1 MQKLTC
7 FISALLMLFCVTDL
21 FAQNITVTGRV
32 VDESGEPL
40 IAVTVYEDGKT
51 SNGTM
56 TDIDGNYTLNV
67 TSAKSTIVF
76 SCLGFTE
83 VKETVG
89 LRKSINV
96 KLVEEKLSI
105 DAAEVVSVGYGSVSR
120 RDLTGSVSKVDMG
133 ELLKAPVTNFDQ
145 ALTGKV
151 AGVVVTTSDGAV
163 GSEANITIR
172 GNNSLTQSSAPL
184 YIIDGFPTE
193 SSMATA
199 LNSADIESIDILK
212 DASATAIYGARGAN
226 GVIVITTKQGVEG
239 KPKVNFSS
247 SWTVS
252 HIANKAELMDGYEF
266 VELQNEIFGLS
277 GNTNSYIKP
286 SEEDA
291 ALGVEAYSLEDYRDQ
306 SMWNDWQDAIYRTSL
321 SQNYNISL
329 SGGSKEAGSRY
340 NASLSVVDQNGIIV
354 KSNFQRYQGKINFQ
368 QKIGK
373 KVTIDL
379 LANYSRAIT
388 NGVTPTNAQQS
399 SSATGWLVYSV
410 WGYRP
415 VKPRS
420 QWEMD
425 ANGNFIN
432 NDSGELID
440 EDVASSNDYRF
451 NPAKTVRNEYR
462 KTIVDYLNANAGITW
477 EIIDDLKLKIT
488 GGYTIN
494 KRRREEF
501 NGTQTYTGYEGSP
514 SGKGING
521 GIYWNDKTTWLNEN
535 TLTYTKRFNRKH
547 NFNFLA
553 GFTLQGETFDYKGTY
568 ATQMTTESLGL
579 NGLHTG
585 SYQVVTPWQYD
596 WTMMSGLFRVNYN
609 FKYKYYVTAS
619 FRADGSSKFPANN
632 RWGYFPS
639 AGLSWNINREEWLK
653 DKNWLSNA
661 KLRASWG
668 LTGNNR
674 TTTPYDYYSQIST
687 LPGNPDSYDY
697 VFNGQIVSG
706 YFPSNMSNEK
716 LKWETTEQW
725 NVGLD
730 FSVLDSRIKLTADW
744 YLKNT
749 RDLLLQATI
758 PASSGYTSAMLNI
771 GSMQNQGFEVT
782 LDLVP
787 VQKQNFTWNMNF
799 NIALNRN
806 KVTALTNDQ
815 YSLLRSVS
823 WDQRFNAQYP
833 YITQVG
839 KPSGMMYGFIYEGTY
854 KPDEFNGGTSLK
866 DGIPYMTSV
875 GQEKVKPGDPKYRD
889 INADG
894 LIDDND
900 RTIIGCGQPLHTGG
914 FGNTFNF
921 YGFDLNIFFS
931 WSYGNDVI
939 NANRLYF
946 ENGSIT
952 NTNQLKTY
960 TNRWSEKNP
969 TSDIP
974 RVGADIAS
982 MFVYSSRVVE
992 DASFLRLRNVT
1003 LGYTFP
1009 RKLLRKM
1016 HFDTM
1021 RLYVSG
1027 ENLWTLTNYSGPDP
1041 EVSTRNSVLTP
1052 GFDWSA
1058 YPRAMGVTAGLSF
1071 TF

>member
-1 MQKLTC
+1 MHKLTSL
-7 FISALLMLFCVTDL
+7 ISALVMLFCVTDM
-21 FAQNITVTGRV
+21 FAQGITVTGRV
-32 VDESGEPL
+32 VDETGEPL
-40 IAVTVYEDGKT
+40 IAVTVFEDGKT

-56 TDIDGNYTLNV
+56 TDIDGNYSLNV
-67 TSAKSTIVF
+67 SSAKATIVY
-76 SCLGFTE
+76 SCLGFAE

-89 LRKSINV
+89 LRKAINV
-96 KLVEEKLSI
+96 TLAEEKLSI
-105 DAAEVVSVGYGSVSR
+105 DAAEVVSVGYGSVTR

-133 ELLKAPVTNFDQ
+133 EILKAPVTNFDQ

-151 AGVVVTTSDGAV
+151 AGVVVTTSDGAL
-163 GSEANITIR
+163 GAEANITIR

-252 HIANKAELMDGYEF
+252 HIANKADLMNGYEF
-266 VELQNEIFGLS
+266 VQLQNEIYSLS
-277 GNTNSYIKP
+277 GNTNAYIKP
-286 SEEDA
+286 SNADEEA
-291 ALGVEAYSLEDYRDQ
+291 GIKSYALEDYLDESR
-306 SMWNDWQDAIYRTSL
+306 WTDWQDNIYRTSL
-321 SQNYNISL
+321 SQNYNLSI
-329 SGGSKEAGSRY
+329 SGGSKEAGNRY
-340 NASLSVVDQNGIIV
+340 NVSMSVVDQNGIIV
-354 KSNFQRYQGKINFQ
+354 KSNFQRYQGKVNFQ
-368 QKIGK
+368 QKLGK
-373 KVTIDL
+373 KVTFDFM
-379 LANYSRAIT
+379 ANYSRQIT

-399 SSATGWLVYSV
+399 SSATGWLIYSV

-415 VKPRS
+415 VKPKS
-420 QWEMD
+420 QWDIAGDMVDEM
-425 ANGNFIN
+425 I
-432 NDSGELID
+432 DS
-440 EDVASSNDYRF
+440 DVASSNDYRF
-451 NPAKTVRNEYR
+451 NPAMTVRNEYR
-462 KTIVDYLNANAGITW
+462 KTLVDYLNASGGLTW
-477 EIIDDLKLKIT
+477 DIIDDLKLKIT

-521 GIYWNDKTTWLNEN
+521 GIYWNDKMTWVNDN

-547 NFNFLA
+547 NFTFLA
-553 GFTLQGETFDYKGTY
+553 GFTLSGEKFDYKGTY

-585 SYQVVTPWQYD
+585 SYQTVTPWQYD
-596 WTMMSGLFRVNYN
+596 WTMMSGFFRVNYN

-619 FRADGSSKFPANN
+619 FRADGSSKFPKNN

-639 AGLSWNINREEWLK
+639 AGVSWNINREDWLK
-653 DKNWLSNA
+653 DKSWISNA

-674 TTTPYDYYSQIST
+674 TTTPYDFYSQIAT

-697 VFNGQIVSG
+697 VFDGNIVSG
-706 YFPSNMSNEK
+706 YYPSNMSNDN
-716 LKWETTEQW
+716 LKWETTEQL

-730 FSVLDSRIKLTADW
+730 FSAFESRIKLTADW

-758 PASSGYTSAMLNI
+758 PASSGYTSAMLNV
-771 GSMQNQGFEVT
+771 GSMQNMGYEVT

-787 VQKQNFTWNMNF
+787 VQKKNFTWNMNF
-799 NIALNRN
+799 NIAINRN

-854 KPDEFNGGTSLK
+854 KPEEFNAGGTSLK
-866 DGIPYMTSV
+866 DGIAYMTSV
-875 GQEKVKPGDPKYRD
+875 GQDKVRPGDPKYRD
-889 INADG
+889 INKDG

-900 RTIIGCGQPLHTGG
+900 RTVIGCGQPLHTGG

-921 YGFDLNIFFS
+921 HGFDLNIFFS

-960 TNRWSEKNP
+960 TKRWTPENS

-1003 LGYTFP
+1003 LGYTLP
-1009 RKLLRKM
+1009 RKVLRKM

-1021 RLYVSG
+1021 RFYVSA

>member
-1 MQKLTC
+1 MIKLTK
-7 FISALLMLFCVTDL
+7 L
-21 FAQNITVTGRV
+21 FAAAILLLGSVSMQAQSASLTGKV
-32 VDESGEPL
+32 IDEMGLPL
-40 IAVTVYEDGKT
+40 IAVTVYEEGVP
-51 SNGTM
+51 SNGTV
-56 TDIDGNYTLNV
+56 TDMDGNYSLKL
-67 TSAKSTIVF
+67 TSSKTVVVF
-76 SCLGFTE
+76 SCLGYTE
-83 VKETVG
+83 LKENVAG
-89 LRKSINV
+89 RAVINV
-96 KLVEEKLSI
+96 TLPEEKLAL
-105 DAAEVVSVGYGSVSR
+105 DAAEVVSVGYGSVTR

-133 ELLKAPVTNFDQ
+133 DMLKAPVTNFDQ

-151 AGVVVTTSDGAV
+151 AGVVVTTSDGAL
-163 GSEANITIR
+163 GAEANITIR

-226 GVIVITTKQGVEG
+226 GVIVITTKQGTEG
-239 KPKVNFSS
+239 KPKINFSS

-252 HIANKAELMDGYEF
+252 HISNKTDLMDAYEF
-266 VELQNEIFGLS
+266 VQLQKEIYDLT
-277 GNTNSYIKP
+277 GNTN
-286 SEEDA
+286 
-291 ALGVEAYSLEDYRDQ
+291 AYLQGYNDKGEKVNNFYTVDNYEGLKGT
-306 SMWNDWQDAIYRTSL
+306 DWQDEIYRTSL
-321 SQNYNISL
+321 SQNYNLSL
-329 SGGSKEAGSRY
+329 SGGSKEAGNRY
-340 NASLSVVDQNGIIV
+340 NVSFSAVDQDGIIV
-354 KSNFQRYQGKINFQ
+354 KSNFQRYQGKLNFQ
-368 QKIGK
+368 QKIGDNI
-373 KVTIDL
+373 TIDL
-379 LANYSRAIT
+379 IANYSRAIT
-388 NGVTPTNAQQS
+388 NGVTPTSAQQS
-399 SSATGWLVYSV
+399 SSATGWLIYSV

-415 VKPRS
+415 IKPFI
-420 QWEMD
+420 QQGEDDNNELVD
-425 ANGNFIN
+425 A
-432 NDSGELID
+432 
-440 EDVASSNDYRF
+440 DVASSNDYRF

-462 KTIVDYLNANAGITW
+462 KTIVDYLNANAGLTWDIT
-477 EIIDDLKLKIT
+477 DDLKLKIT
-488 GGYTIN
+488 GGYTTYN
-494 KRRREEF
+494 RRREEF
-501 NGTQTYTGYEGSP
+501 NGTQTYTGYDGSP

-521 GIYWNDKTTWLNEN
+521 AIYWNSRTTWLNEN

-547 NFNFLA
+547 NFTFVA
-553 GFTLQGETFDYKGTY
+553 GFTMQGETYDYKGTY

-585 SYQVVTPWQYD
+585 SYQTVTPWQYD
-596 WTMMSGLFRVNYN
+596 WTMMSGLFRINYN
-609 FKYKYYVTAS
+609 YKYKYYLTAS
-619 FRADGSSKFPANN
+619 FRADGSSKFPSHN

-639 AGLSWNINREEWLK
+639 VGLSWNINREDALK
-653 DKNWLSNA
+653 DLAWLSNA

-687 LPGNPDSYDY
+687 LPGDQDSYDY

-706 YFPSNMSNEK
+706 YFPSNMSNDK
-716 LKWETTEQW
+716 LRWETTEQW
-725 NVGLD
+725 NVGFD
-730 FSVLDSRIKLTADW
+730 FSVFDSRVKLTADW

-771 GSMQNQGFEVT
+771 GSMQNQGLELT
-782 LDLVP
+782 LNLVP
-787 VQKQNFTWNMNF
+787 VQTKDFTWSMDF
-799 NIALNRN
+799 NIAMNRN

-815 YSLLRSVS
+815 YSLMRSVS
-823 WDQRFNAQYP
+823 WDQRFNSQYP

-839 KPSGMMYGFIYEGTY
+839 KPSGMMYGYIYEGTY
-854 KPDEFNGGTSLK
+854 KPEEFNGGVSLK
-866 DGIPYMTSV
+866 DGIPYMTEV
-875 GQEKVKPGDPKYRD
+875 GQDKVKPGDPKYRD
-889 INADG
+889 INGDG

-900 RTIIGCGQPLHTGG
+900 RTVIGCGQPLHTGG

-921 YGFDLNIFFS
+921 YGFDLNVFFA
-931 WSYGNDVI
+931 WSYGNDVL

-952 NTNQLKTY
+952 NTNQLKSY
-960 TNRWSEKNP
+960 KDRYIPNVNE

-974 RVGADIAS
+974 RVQANG

-1003 LGYTFP
+1003 LGYTLP
-1009 RKLLRKM
+1009 RKVLRKM

-1021 RLYVSG
+1021 RVYLSG

-1058 YPRAMGVTAGLSF
+1058 YPRAMGVTAGVSF

>member
-1 MQKLTC
+1 MQKLLSL
-7 FISALLMLFCVTDL
+7 ISAFVMLFCATDA
-21 FAQNITVTGRV
+21 FAQGVTVTGRV
-32 VDESGEPL
+32 IDATGEPL
-40 IAVTVYEDGKT
+40 IAVTVYEDGNT
-51 SNGTM
+51 ANGTM

-67 TSAKSTIVF
+67 SSAKATIIY
-76 SCLGFTE
+76 SCLGFAE

-89 LRKSINV
+89 LRKTINV
-96 KLVEEKLSI
+96 TLAEEQLSI
-105 DAAEVVSVGYGSVSR
+105 DAAEVVSVGYGSVTR

-133 ELLKAPVTNFDQ
+133 ELMKTPVTNFDQ

-151 AGVVVTTSDGAV
+151 AGVVVTTSDGAL
-163 GSEANITIR
+163 GAEANITIR

-184 YIIDGFPTE
+184 YIIDGLPTE

-226 GVIVITTKQGVEG
+226 GVIVITTKQGSEG

-252 HIANKAELMDGYEF
+252 HIANKAELMNGYEF
-266 VELQNEIFGLS
+266 VELQNEIFALS
-277 GNTNSYIKP
+277 GNTNSYLKP
-286 SEEDA
+286 SEQDLA
-291 ALGVEAYSLEDYRDQ
+291 SGITTYDLEDYRDE
-306 SMWNDWQDAIYRTSL
+306 SRWNDWQDNIYRTSI
-321 SQNYNISL
+321 SQNYNL
-329 SGGSKEAGSRY
+329 SIAGGSKEAGNRY
-340 NASLSVVDQNGIIV
+340 NVSMSVVDQDGIIV
-354 KSNFQRYQGKINFQ
+354 KSNFQRYQGKVNFQ
-368 QKIGK
+368 QKLGK
-373 KVTIDL
+373 NVIFDFM
-379 LANYSRAIT
+379 ANYSRQIT

-399 SSATGWLVYSV
+399 SSATGWLIYSV

-415 VKPRS
+415 VKPKS
-420 QWEMD
+420 KWSEEGDMVDEMID
-425 ANGNFIN
+425 A
-432 NDSGELID
+432 
-440 EDVASSNDYRF
+440 DVASSNDYRF
-451 NPAKTVRNEYR
+451 NPAMTVRNEYR
-462 KTIVDYLNANAGITW
+462 KTIVDYLNASAGLTWDIT
-477 EIIDDLKLKIT
+477 EDLKLKVT
-488 GGYTIN
+488 GGYTMN

-521 GIYWNDKTTWLNEN
+521 GIYWNDKMSWVNDN

-553 GFTLQGETFDYKGTY
+553 GFTLSGEKFDYKGTY
-568 ATQMTTESLGL
+568 ATQMTTEALGL

-585 SYQVVTPWQYD
+585 SYQTVTPWQYD
-596 WTMMSGLFRVNYN
+596 WTMMSGFFRVNYN
-609 FKYKYYVTAS
+609 FKYKYYLTAS
-619 FRADGSSKFPANN
+619 FRADGSSKFPSNN

-639 AGLSWNINREEWLK
+639 AGFSWNINREDWLK
-653 DKNWLSNA
+653 DKTWLSNA
-661 KLRASWG
+661 KFRASWG

-674 TTTPYDYYSQIST
+674 TTTPYDYYSQIAT

-697 VFNGQIVSG
+697 VFGGNIVSG
-706 YFPSNMSNEK
+706 YYPSNMSNDN
-716 LKWETTEQW
+716 LKWETTEQF

-730 FSVLDSRIKLTADW
+730 FSAFESRIKLTFDW

-758 PASSGYTSAMLNI
+758 PASSGYTSAMLNV
-771 GSMQNQGFEVT
+771 GSMQNKGYEVT

-787 VQKQNFTWNMNF
+787 VQKKNFSWNMNF
-799 NIALNRN
+799 NIAINRN

-815 YSLLRSVS
+815 LSLLRSVS

-854 KPDEFNGGTSLK
+854 KLDDFNSGTSLK
-866 DGIPYMTSV
+866 DGVPYMTSV
-875 GQEKVKPGDPKYRD
+875 GQDKVRPGDPKYRD
-889 INADG
+889 INHDG

-952 NTNQLKTY
+952 NTNQLKSY
-960 TNRWSEKNP
+960 KDRWTVNNP
-969 TSDIP
+969 DSDIP

-1003 LGYTFP
+1003 LGYTLP
-1009 RKLLRKM
+1009 RKVLRKM

-1021 RLYVSG
+1021 RFYISG

-1058 YPRAMGVTAGLSF
+1058 YPRAIGVTAGLSF

>member
-1 MQKLTC
+1 MQKLLSL
-7 FISALLMLFCVTDL
+7 ISAFVMLFCATDM
-21 FAQNITVTGRV
+21 FAQSVTVTGRV
-32 VDESGEPL
+32 IDTSGEPL
-40 IAVTVYEDGKT
+40 IAVTVYEDGNT
-51 SNGTM
+51 ANGTM

-67 TSAKSTIVF
+67 SSAKATIVF
-76 SCLGFTE
+76 SCLGFAE

-89 LRKSINV
+89 LRKNINV
-96 KLVEEKLSI
+96 TLAEEQLSI
-105 DAAEVVSVGYGSVSR
+105 DAAEVVSVGYGSVTR
-120 RDLTGSVSKVDMG
+120 RDLTGSISKVDMS
-133 ELLKAPVTNFDQ
+133 EIMKAPVTNFDQ

-151 AGVVVTTSDGAV
+151 AGVVVTTSDGAL
-163 GSEANITIR
+163 GAEANITIR

-184 YIIDGFPTE
+184 YIIDGLPTE

-226 GVIVITTKQGVEG
+226 GVIVITTKQGSEG
-239 KPKVNFSS
+239 KPKINFSS

-252 HIANKAELMDGYEF
+252 HIANKADLMNGYEF
-266 VELQNEIFGLS
+266 VELQNEIFALS
-277 GNTNSYIKP
+277 GNTNSYLKP
-286 SEEDA
+286 SEHDLA
-291 ALGVEAYSLEDYRDQ
+291 AGITTYDLEDYRDA
-306 SMWNDWQDAIYRTSL
+306 SRWNDWQDNIYRTSI
-321 SQNYNISL
+321 SQNYNL
-329 SGGSKEAGSRY
+329 SIAGGSKEAGNRY
-340 NASLSVVDQNGIIV
+340 NVSMSVVDQDGIIV
-354 KSNFQRYQGKINFQ
+354 KSNFQRYQGKVNFQ
-368 QKIGK
+368 QKLGK
-373 KVTIDL
+373 TVTFDFM
-379 LANYSRAIT
+379 ANYSRQIT

-399 SSATGWLVYSV
+399 SSATGWLIYSV

-415 VKPRS
+415 VKPKS
-420 QWEMD
+420 KWNEEGDMVDEMLD
-425 ANGNFIN
+425 A
-432 NDSGELID
+432 
-440 EDVASSNDYRF
+440 DVASSNDYRF
-451 NPAKTVRNEYR
+451 NPAMTVRNEYR
-462 KTIVDYLNANAGITW
+462 KTIVDYLNASAGLTWDIT
-477 EIIDDLKLKIT
+477 EDLKFKVT

-521 GIYWNDKTTWLNEN
+521 GIYWNDKMSWVNDN

-553 GFTLQGETFDYKGTY
+553 GFTLSGEKFDYKGTY
-568 ATQMTTESLGL
+568 ATQMTTEALGL

-585 SYQVVTPWQYD
+585 SYQTVTPWQYD
-596 WTMMSGLFRVNYN
+596 WTMMSGFFRVNYN
-609 FKYKYYVTAS
+609 YKYKYYLTGS
-619 FRADGSSKFPANN
+619 FRADGSSKFPSSN

-639 AGLSWNINREEWLK
+639 AGFSWNINREDWLK
-653 DKNWLSNA
+653 DKTWLSNA
-661 KLRASWG
+661 KFRASWG

-674 TTTPYDYYSQIST
+674 TTTPYDYYSQIAT

-697 VFNGQIVSG
+697 VFGGNIVSG
-706 YFPSNMSNEK
+706 YYPSNMSNEN
-716 LKWETTEQW
+716 LKWETTEQY

-730 FSVLDSRIKLTADW
+730 FSAFESRIKLTFDW

-758 PASSGYTSAMLNI
+758 PASSGYTSAMLNV
-771 GSMQNQGFEVT
+771 GSMQNKGYEVT

-787 VQKQNFTWNMNF
+787 IQKKNFSWNMNF
-799 NIALNRN
+799 NIAINRN

-815 YSLLRSVS
+815 LSLLRSVS

-854 KPDEFNGGTSLK
+854 KLDDFNSGTSLK
-866 DGIPYMTSV
+866 DGVPYMTSV
-875 GQEKVKPGDPKYRD
+875 GQDKVRPGDPKYRD
-889 INADG
+889 INSDG

-952 NTNQLKTY
+952 NTNQLKSY
-960 TNRWSEKNP
+960 KDRWTVNNP
-969 TSDIP
+969 DSDIP

-1003 LGYTFP
+1003 LGYTLP
-1009 RKLLRKM
+1009 RKVLRKM
-1016 HFDTM
+1016 NFDTM
-1021 RLYVSG
+1021 RFYISG
-1027 ENLWTLTNYSGPDP
+1027 ENLWTLTKYSGPDP

-1058 YPRAMGVTAGLSF
+1058 YPRALGVTAGLSL

>member
-1 MQKLTC
+1 MHKLTSL
-7 FISALLMLFCVTDL
+7 ISALVMLFCVTDM
-21 FAQNITVTGRV
+21 FAQGITVTGRV
-32 VDESGEPL
+32 VDETGEPL
-40 IAVTVYEDGKT
+40 IAVTVFEDGKT

-56 TDIDGNYTLNV
+56 TDIDGNYSLNV
-67 TSAKSTIVF
+67 SSAKATIVY
-76 SCLGFTE
+76 SCLGFAE

-89 LRKSINV
+89 LRKAINV
-96 KLVEEKLSI
+96 TLAEEKLSI
-105 DAAEVVSVGYGSVSR
+105 DAAEVVSVGYGSVTR

-133 ELLKAPVTNFDQ
+133 EILKAPVTNFDQ

-151 AGVVVTTSDGAV
+151 AGVVVTTSDGAL
-163 GSEANITIR
+163 GAEANITIR

-252 HIANKAELMDGYEF
+252 HIANKADLMNGYEF
-266 VELQNEIFGLS
+266 VQLQNEIYSLS
-277 GNTNSYIKP
+277 GNTNAYIKP
-286 SEEDA
+286 SNADEEA
-291 ALGVEAYSLEDYRDQ
+291 GIKSYALEDYLDESR
-306 SMWNDWQDAIYRTSL
+306 WTDWQDNIYRTSL
-321 SQNYNISL
+321 SQNYNLSI
-329 SGGSKEAGSRY
+329 SGGSKEAGNRY
-340 NASLSVVDQNGIIV
+340 NVSMSVVDQNGIIV
-354 KSNFQRYQGKINFQ
+354 KSNFQRYQGKVNFQ
-368 QKIGK
+368 QKLGK
-373 KVTIDL
+373 KVTFDFM
-379 LANYSRAIT
+379 ANYSRQIT

-399 SSATGWLVYSV
+399 SSATGWLIYSV

-415 VKPRS
+415 VKPKS
-420 QWEMD
+420 QWDIAGDMVDEM
-425 ANGNFIN
+425 I
-432 NDSGELID
+432 DS
-440 EDVASSNDYRF
+440 DVASSNDYRF
-451 NPAKTVRNEYR
+451 NPAMTVRNEYR
-462 KTIVDYLNANAGITW
+462 KTLVDYLNASGGLTW
-477 EIIDDLKLKIT
+477 DIIDDLKLKIT
-488 GGYTIN
+488 GGYTMN

-521 GIYWNDKTTWLNEN
+521 GIYWNDKMTWVNDN

-547 NFNFLA
+547 NFTFLA
-553 GFTLQGETFDYKGTY
+553 GFTLSGEKFDYKGTY

-585 SYQVVTPWQYD
+585 SYQTVTPWQYD
-596 WTMMSGLFRVNYN
+596 WTMMSGFFRVNYN

-619 FRADGSSKFPANN
+619 FRADGSSKFPKNN

-639 AGLSWNINREEWLK
+639 AGVSWNINREDWLK
-653 DKNWLSNA
+653 DKSWISNA

-674 TTTPYDYYSQIST
+674 TTTPYDFYSQIAT

-697 VFNGQIVSG
+697 VFDGNIVSG
-706 YFPSNMSNEK
+706 YYPSNMSNDN
-716 LKWETTEQW
+716 LKWETTEQF

-730 FSVLDSRIKLTADW
+730 FSAFESRIKLTADW

-758 PASSGYTSAMLNI
+758 PASSGYTSAMLNV
-771 GSMQNQGFEVT
+771 GSMQNMGYEVT

-787 VQKQNFTWNMNF
+787 VQKKNFTWNMNF
-799 NIALNRN
+799 NIAINRN

-854 KPDEFNGGTSLK
+854 KPEEFNAGGTSLK
-866 DGIPYMTSV
+866 DGIAYMTSV
-875 GQEKVKPGDPKYRD
+875 GQDKVRPGDPKYRD
-889 INADG
+889 INKDG

-900 RTIIGCGQPLHTGG
+900 RTVIGCGQPLHTGG

-921 YGFDLNIFFS
+921 HGFDLNIFFS

-960 TNRWSEKNP
+960 TNRWTPENP

-1003 LGYTFP
+1003 LGYTLP
-1009 RKLLRKM
+1009 RKVLRKM

-1021 RLYVSG
+1021 RFYVSA

>member
-1 MQKLTC
+1 MQKLLSLITT
-7 FISALLMLFCVTDL
+7 FVMLFCATDL
-21 FAQNITVTGRV
+21 FAQGVTVTGRV
-32 VDESGEPL
+32 IDATGEPL
-40 IAVTVYEDGKT
+40 IAVTVYEDGNT
-51 SNGTM
+51 ANGTM
-56 TDIDGNYTLNV
+56 TDIDGNYALNV
-67 TSAKSTIVF
+67 SSAKATVVF
-76 SCLGFTE
+76 SCLGFAE
-83 VKETVG
+83 VKEMVG
-89 LRKSINV
+89 LRKTINV
-96 KLVEEKLSI
+96 TLAEEQLSI
-105 DAAEVVSVGYGSVSR
+105 DAAEVVSVGYGSVTR

-133 ELLKAPVTNFDQ
+133 DIMKASVTNFDQ

-151 AGVVVTTSDGAV
+151 AGVVVTTSDGAL

-193 SSMATA
+193 SSLATA
-199 LNSADIESIDILK
+199 MNSADIESIDILK

-239 KPKVNFSS
+239 KPKINFSS

-252 HIANKAELMDGYEF
+252 HIANKADLMNGYEF
-266 VELQNEIFGLS
+266 VELQNEIFARS
-277 GNTNSYIKP
+277 GNTNSYLKP
-286 SEEDA
+286 SEHDLSAGIET
-291 ALGVEAYSLEDYRDQ
+291 YSLEDYLDESR
-306 SMWNDWQDAIYRTSL
+306 WNDWQDNIYRTSF
-321 SQNYNISL
+321 SQNYNLSI
-329 SGGSKEAGSRY
+329 SGGSKEAGNRY
-340 NASLSVVDQNGIIV
+340 NVSMSVVDQNGIIV
-354 KSNFQRYQGKINFQ
+354 KSNFKRYQGKVNFQ
-368 QKIGK
+368 QKLGK
-373 KVTIDL
+373 KVTFDFM
-379 LANYSRAIT
+379 ANYSRQIT
-388 NGVTPTNAQQS
+388 SGVTPTNAQQS
-399 SSATGWLVYSV
+399 SSATGWLIYSV

-415 VKPRS
+415 VKPKA
-420 QWEMD
+420 QWGEEGDMVDEMID
-425 ANGNFIN
+425 A
-432 NDSGELID
+432 
-440 EDVASSNDYRF
+440 DVASSNDYRF
-451 NPAKTVRNEYR
+451 NPAMTVRNEYR
-462 KTIVDYLNANAGITW
+462 KTIVDYLNASGGITW
-477 EIIDDLKLKIT
+477 DILDDLKLKIT

-521 GIYWNDKTTWLNEN
+521 GIYWNDKMSWVNDN

-547 NFNFLA
+547 NFTFLA
-553 GFTLQGETFDYKGTY
+553 GFTLSGEKFDYKGTY

-585 SYQVVTPWQYD
+585 SYQTVTPWQYD
-596 WTMMSGLFRVNYN
+596 WTMMSGFFRVNYN
-609 FKYKYYVTAS
+609 YKYKYYFTGS
-619 FRADGSSKFPANN
+619 FRADGSSKFPSTN

-639 AGLSWNINREEWLK
+639 AGFSWNINREDWLK
-653 DKNWLSNA
+653 DKTWLSNA
-661 KLRASWG
+661 KFRASWG

-674 TTTPYDYYSQIST
+674 TTTPYDFYSQIAT

-697 VFNGQIVSG
+697 VFDGNIVSG
-706 YFPSNMSNEK
+706 YYPSNMSNEK
-716 LKWETTEQW
+716 LKWETTEQY
-725 NVGLD
+725 NVGFD
-730 FSVLDSRIKLTADW
+730 FSAFDSRIKLTFDW

-758 PASSGYTSAMLNI
+758 PASSGYTSAMLNV
-771 GSMQNQGFEVT
+771 GSMQNKGYEVT

-787 VQKQNFTWNMNF
+787 VQKKNFSWNMNF
-799 NIALNRN
+799 NIAINRN

-854 KPDEFNGGTSLK
+854 KLDEFNGGSLK

-875 GQEKVKPGDPKYRD
+875 GQEKVQPGDPKYRD
-889 INADG
+889 INHDG

-900 RTIIGCGQPLHTGG
+900 RTVIGCGQPLHTGG

-952 NTNQLKTY
+952 NTNQLKSY
-960 TNRWSEKNP
+960 KNRWTVDNP
-969 TSDIP
+969 DSDIP
-974 RVGADIAS
+974 RVGADIAG

-1003 LGYTFP
+1003 LGYTLP
-1009 RKLLRKM
+1009 RKVLRKM
-1016 HFDTM
+1016 NFDTM
-1021 RLYVSG
+1021 RFYISG

-1058 YPRAMGVTAGLSF
+1058 YPRALGVTAGLSL

>member
-1 MQKLTC
+1 MHKLTSL
-7 FISALLMLFCVTDL
+7 ISALVMLFCVTDM
-21 FAQNITVTGRV
+21 FAQGITVTGRV
-32 VDESGEPL
+32 VDETGEPL
-40 IAVTVYEDGKT
+40 IAVTVFEDGKT

-56 TDIDGNYTLNV
+56 TDIDGNYSLNV
-67 TSAKSTIVF
+67 SSAKATIVY
-76 SCLGFTE
+76 SCLGFAE

-89 LRKSINV
+89 LRKAINV
-96 KLVEEKLSI
+96 TLTEEKLSI
-105 DAAEVVSVGYGSVSR
+105 DAAEVVSVGYGSVTR

-133 ELLKAPVTNFDQ
+133 EILKAPVTNFDQ

-151 AGVVVTTSDGAV
+151 AGVVVTTSDGAL
-163 GSEANITIR
+163 GAEANITIR

-252 HIANKAELMDGYEF
+252 HIANKADLMNGYEF
-266 VELQNEIFGLS
+266 VQLQNEIYSLS
-277 GNTNSYIKP
+277 GNTNAYIKP
-286 SEEDA
+286 SSADEEA
-291 ALGVEAYSLEDYRDQ
+291 GIKSYALEDYLDESR
-306 SMWNDWQDAIYRTSL
+306 WTDWQDNIYRTSL
-321 SQNYNISL
+321 SQNYNLSI
-329 SGGSKEAGSRY
+329 SGGSKEAGNRY
-340 NASLSVVDQNGIIV
+340 NVSMSVVDQNGIIV
-354 KSNFQRYQGKINFQ
+354 KSNFQRYQGKVNFQ
-368 QKIGK
+368 QKLGK
-373 KVTIDL
+373 KVTFDFM
-379 LANYSRAIT
+379 ANYSRQIT

-399 SSATGWLVYSV
+399 SSATGWLIYSV

-415 VKPRS
+415 VKPKS
-420 QWEMD
+420 QWDIAGDMVDEM
-425 ANGNFIN
+425 I
-432 NDSGELID
+432 DS
-440 EDVASSNDYRF
+440 DVASSNDYRF
-451 NPAKTVRNEYR
+451 NPAMTVRNEYR
-462 KTIVDYLNANAGITW
+462 KTLVDYLNASGGLTW
-477 EIIDDLKLKIT
+477 DIIDDLKLKIT

-521 GIYWNDKTTWLNEN
+521 GIYWNDKMTWVNDN

-547 NFNFLA
+547 NFTFLA
-553 GFTLQGETFDYKGTY
+553 GFTLSGEKFDYKGTY

-585 SYQVVTPWQYD
+585 SYQTVTPWQYD
-596 WTMMSGLFRVNYN
+596 WTMMSGFFRVNYN

-619 FRADGSSKFPANN
+619 FRADGSSKFPKNN

-639 AGLSWNINREEWLK
+639 AGVSWNINREDWLK
-653 DKNWLSNA
+653 DKSWISNA

-674 TTTPYDYYSQIST
+674 TTTPYDFYSQIAT

-697 VFNGQIVSG
+697 VFDGNIVSG
-706 YFPSNMSNEK
+706 YYPSNMSNDN
-716 LKWETTEQW
+716 LKWETTEQF

-730 FSVLDSRIKLTADW
+730 FSAFESRIKLTADW

-758 PASSGYTSAMLNI
+758 PASSGYTSAMLNV
-771 GSMQNQGFEVT
+771 GSMQNMGYEVT

-787 VQKQNFTWNMNF
+787 VQKKNFTWNMNF
-799 NIALNRN
+799 NIAINRN

-854 KPDEFNGGTSLK
+854 KPEEFNAGGTSLK
-866 DGIPYMTSV
+866 DGIAYMTSV
-875 GQEKVKPGDPKYRD
+875 GQDKVRPGDPKYRD
-889 INADG
+889 INKDG

-900 RTIIGCGQPLHTGG
+900 RTVIGCGQPLHTGG

-921 YGFDLNIFFS
+921 HGFDLNIFFS

-960 TNRWSEKNP
+960 TNRWTPENP

-1003 LGYTFP
+1003 LGYTLP
-1009 RKLLRKM
+1009 RKVLRKM

-1021 RLYVSG
+1021 RFYVSA

>member
-1 MQKLTC
+1 MQKLTSL
-7 FISALLMLFCVTDL
+7 ISALVMLFCVTDM
-21 FAQNITVTGRV
+21 FAQGITVTGRV
-32 VDESGEPL
+32 IDETGEPL
-40 IAVTVYEDGKT
+40 IAVTVFEDGNT

-56 TDIDGNYTLNV
+56 TDIDGNYSLNV
-67 TSAKSTIVF
+67 SSAKAAIVY
-76 SCLGFTE
+76 SCLGFAE
-83 VKETVG
+83 IKETVG
-89 LRKSINV
+89 LRKVINV
-96 KLVEEKLSI
+96 TLSEEKLSI
-105 DAAEVVSVGYGSVSR
+105 DAAEVVSVGYGSVTR

-133 ELLKAPVTNFDQ
+133 EILKAPVTNFDQ

-151 AGVVVTTSDGAV
+151 AGVVVTTSDGAL

-252 HIANKAELMDGYEF
+252 HIANKADLMNGYEF
-266 VELQNEIFGLS
+266 VELQNEIFGMN
-277 GNTNSYIKP
+277 GNTNSYLKP
-286 SEEDA
+286 SDEDLA
-291 ALGVEAYSLEDYRDQ
+291 QDIKTYKLEDYLDQ
-306 SMWNDWQDAIYRTSL
+306 SQWNDWQDNIYRTSI
-321 SQNYNISL
+321 SQNYNVSI
-329 SGGSKEAGSRY
+329 SGGSKEAGNRY
-340 NASLSVVDQNGIIV
+340 NISMSVVDQNGIIV
-354 KSNFQRYQGKINFQ
+354 KSNFQRYQGKVNFQ
-368 QKIGK
+368 QKLGK
-373 KVTIDL
+373 KVTFDFM
-379 LANYSRAIT
+379 ANYSRAIT

-399 SSATGWLVYSV
+399 SSATGWLIYSV

-415 VKPRS
+415 VKPKA
-420 QWEMD
+420 QWGVSGDMVDEM
-425 ANGNFIN
+425 
-432 NDSGELID
+432 ID
-440 EDVASSNDYRF
+440 TDVASSNDYRF
-451 NPAKTVRNEYR
+451 NPAMTVRNEYR
-462 KTIVDYLNANAGITW
+462 KTIVDYLNASGGLTW
-477 EIIDDLKLKIT
+477 DIIDDLKLKIT
-488 GGYTIN
+488 GGYTLN

-521 GIYWNDKTTWLNEN
+521 GIYWNDKVSWVNDN

-547 NFNFLA
+547 NFTFLA
-553 GFTLQGETFDYKGTY
+553 GFTLSGEKFDYKGTY
-568 ATQMTTESLGL
+568 ATQMTTEALGL

-585 SYQVVTPWQYD
+585 SYQTVTPWQYD
-596 WTMMSGLFRVNYN
+596 WTMMSGFFRVNYN

-619 FRADGSSKFPANN
+619 FRADGSSKFPKNN

-639 AGLSWNINREEWLK
+639 AGLSWNINREDWLK
-653 DKNWLSNA
+653 DKSWISNA

-674 TTTPYDYYSQIST
+674 TTTPYDFYSQIAT
-687 LPGNPDSYDY
+687 LPGNQDSYDY
-697 VFNGQIVSG
+697 VFDGNIVSG
-706 YFPSNMSNEK
+706 YYPSNMSNEN
-716 LKWETTEQW
+716 LKWETTEQY

-730 FSVLDSRIKLTADW
+730 FSVFDSRIKLTADW

-758 PASSGYTSAMLNI
+758 PASSGYTSAMLNV
-771 GSMQNQGFEVT
+771 GSMQNMGYEVT

-787 VQKQNFTWNMNF
+787 VQKKNFTWNMNF
-799 NIALNRN
+799 NIAINRN

-854 KPDEFNGGTSLK
+854 KPEEFNGGTSLK
-866 DGIPYMTSV
+866 DGIAYMISV
-875 GQEKVKPGDPKYRD
+875 GQDKVRPGDPKYRD
-889 INADG
+889 INKDG
-894 LIDDND
+894 FIDDND
-900 RTIIGCGQPLHTGG
+900 RTVIGCGQPLHTGG

-946 ENGSIT
+946 ENGSIA

-960 TNRWSEKNP
+960 TKRWTEANP

-1003 LGYTFP
+1003 LGYTLP
-1009 RKLLRKM
+1009 RKVLRKM
-1016 HFDTM
+1016 NFDTM
-1021 RLYVSG
+1021 RFYISG
-1027 ENLWTLTNYSGPDP
+1027 ENLWTLTKYSGPDP

-1058 YPRAMGVTAGLSF
+1058 YPRALGVTAGLSF

>member
-1 MQKLTC
+1 MQKLLSL
-7 FISALLMLFCVTDL
+7 ISAIVMLFCATDM
-21 FAQNITVTGRV
+21 FAQSVTVTGRV
-32 VDESGEPL
+32 IDASGEPL
-40 IAVTVYEDGKT
+40 IAVTVYEDGNT
-51 SNGTM
+51 ANGTM

-67 TSAKSTIVF
+67 SSAKATIVF
-76 SCLGFTE
+76 SCLGFAE

-89 LRKSINV
+89 LRKNINV
-96 KLVEEKLSI
+96 TLAEEQLSI
-105 DAAEVVSVGYGSVSR
+105 DAAEVVSVGYGSVTR
-120 RDLTGSVSKVDMG
+120 RDLTGSISKVDMS
-133 ELLKAPVTNFDQ
+133 EIMKAPVTNFDQ

-151 AGVVVTTSDGAV
+151 AGVVVTTSDGAL
-163 GSEANITIR
+163 GAEANITIR

-184 YIIDGFPTE
+184 YIIDGLPTE

-226 GVIVITTKQGVEG
+226 GVIVITTKQGSEG
-239 KPKVNFSS
+239 KPKINFSS

-252 HIANKAELMDGYEF
+252 HIANKADLMNGYEF
-266 VELQNEIFGLS
+266 VELQNEIFSLS
-277 GNTNSYIKP
+277 GNTNSYLKP
-286 SEEDA
+286 SDA
-291 ALGVEAYSLEDYRDQ
+291 DLDAGIQSYKLEDYLDESR
-306 SMWNDWQDAIYRTSL
+306 WNDWQDNIYRTSI
-321 SQNYNISL
+321 SQNYNL
-329 SGGSKEAGSRY
+329 SIAGGSKEAGNRY
-340 NASLSVVDQNGIIV
+340 NVSMSVVDQDGIIV
-354 KSNFQRYQGKINFQ
+354 KSNFQRYQGKVNFQ
-368 QKIGK
+368 QKLGK
-373 KVTIDL
+373 TVTFDFM
-379 LANYSRAIT
+379 ANYSRQIT

-399 SSATGWLVYSV
+399 SSATGWLIYSV

-415 VKPRS
+415 VKPKS
-420 QWEMD
+420 KWNEEGDMVDEMLD
-425 ANGNFIN
+425 A
-432 NDSGELID
+432 
-440 EDVASSNDYRF
+440 DVASSNDYRF
-451 NPAKTVRNEYR
+451 NPAMTVRNEYR
-462 KTIVDYLNANAGITW
+462 KTIVDYLNASAGLTWDIT
-477 EIIDDLKLKIT
+477 EDLKFKVT

-521 GIYWNDKTTWLNEN
+521 GIYWNDKMSWVNDN

-553 GFTLQGETFDYKGTY
+553 GFTLSGEKFDYKGTY
-568 ATQMTTESLGL
+568 ATQMTTEALGL

-585 SYQVVTPWQYD
+585 SYQTVTPWQYD
-596 WTMMSGLFRVNYN
+596 WTMMSGFFRVNYN
-609 FKYKYYVTAS
+609 YKYKYYLTGS
-619 FRADGSSKFPANN
+619 FRADGSSKFPSSN

-639 AGLSWNINREEWLK
+639 AGFSWNINREDWLK
-653 DKNWLSNA
+653 DKTWLSNA
-661 KLRASWG
+661 KFRASWG

-674 TTTPYDYYSQIST
+674 TTTPYDYYSQIAT

-697 VFNGQIVSG
+697 VFGGNIVSG
-706 YFPSNMSNEK
+706 YYPSNMSNEN
-716 LKWETTEQW
+716 LKWETTEQY

-730 FSVLDSRIKLTADW
+730 FSAFESRIKLTFDW

-758 PASSGYTSAMLNI
+758 PASSGYTSAMLNV
-771 GSMQNQGFEVT
+771 GSMQNKGYEVT

-787 VQKQNFTWNMNF
+787 IQKKNFSWNMNF
-799 NIALNRN
+799 NIAINRN

-815 YSLLRSVS
+815 LSLLRSVS

-854 KPDEFNGGTSLK
+854 KLDDFNSGTSLK
-866 DGIPYMTSV
+866 DGVPYMTSV
-875 GQEKVKPGDPKYRD
+875 GQDKVRPGDPKYRD
-889 INADG
+889 INSDG

-952 NTNQLKTY
+952 NTNQLKSY
-960 TNRWSEKNP
+960 KDRWTVNNP
-969 TSDIP
+969 DSDIP

-1003 LGYTFP
+1003 LGYTLP
-1009 RKLLRKM
+1009 RKVLRKM
-1016 HFDTM
+1016 NFDTM
-1021 RLYVSG
+1021 RFYISG
-1027 ENLWTLTNYSGPDP
+1027 ENLWTLTKYSGPDP

-1058 YPRAMGVTAGLSF
+1058 YPRALGVTAGLSL

>member
-1 MQKLTC
+1 MQKLLSL
-7 FISALLMLFCVTDL
+7 ISAFVMLFCATDM
-21 FAQNITVTGRV
+21 FAQSVTVTGRV
-32 VDESGEPL
+32 IDTSGEPL
-40 IAVTVYEDGKT
+40 IAVTVYEDGNT
-51 SNGTM
+51 ANGTM

-67 TSAKSTIVF
+67 SSAKATIVF
-76 SCLGFTE
+76 SCLGFAE

-89 LRKSINV
+89 LRKNINV
-96 KLVEEKLSI
+96 TLAEEQLSI
-105 DAAEVVSVGYGSVSR
+105 DAAEVVSVGYGSVTR
-120 RDLTGSVSKVDMG
+120 RDLTGSISKVDMS
-133 ELLKAPVTNFDQ
+133 EIMKAPVTNFDQ

-151 AGVVVTTSDGAV
+151 AGVVVTTSDGAL
-163 GSEANITIR
+163 GAEANITIR

-184 YIIDGFPTE
+184 YIIDGLPTE

-226 GVIVITTKQGVEG
+226 GVIVITTKQGSEG
-239 KPKVNFSS
+239 KPKINFSS

-252 HIANKAELMDGYEF
+252 HIANKADLMNGYEF
-266 VELQNEIFGLS
+266 VELQNEIFSLS
-277 GNTNSYIKP
+277 GNTNSYLKP
-286 SEEDA
+286 SDA
-291 ALGVEAYSLEDYRDQ
+291 DLDAGIQSYKLEDYLDESR
-306 SMWNDWQDAIYRTSL
+306 WNDWQDNIYRTSI
-321 SQNYNISL
+321 SQNYNL
-329 SGGSKEAGSRY
+329 SIAGGSKEAGNRY
-340 NASLSVVDQNGIIV
+340 NVSMSVVDQDGIIV
-354 KSNFQRYQGKINFQ
+354 KSNFQRYQGKVNFQ
-368 QKIGK
+368 QKLGK
-373 KVTIDL
+373 TVTFDFM
-379 LANYSRAIT
+379 ANYSRQIT

-399 SSATGWLVYSV
+399 SSATGWLIYSV

-415 VKPRS
+415 VKPKS
-420 QWEMD
+420 KWNEEGDMVDEMLD
-425 ANGNFIN
+425 A
-432 NDSGELID
+432 
-440 EDVASSNDYRF
+440 DVASSNDYRF
-451 NPAKTVRNEYR
+451 NPAMTVRNEYR
-462 KTIVDYLNANAGITW
+462 KTIVDYLNASAGLTWDIT
-477 EIIDDLKLKIT
+477 EDLKFKVT

-521 GIYWNDKTTWLNEN
+521 GIYWNDKMSWVNDN

-553 GFTLQGETFDYKGTY
+553 GFTLSGEKFDYKGTY
-568 ATQMTTESLGL
+568 ATQMTTEALGL

-585 SYQVVTPWQYD
+585 SYQTVTPWQYD
-596 WTMMSGLFRVNYN
+596 WTMMSGFFRVNYN
-609 FKYKYYVTAS
+609 YKYKYYLTGS
-619 FRADGSSKFPANN
+619 FRADGSSKFPSSN

-639 AGLSWNINREEWLK
+639 AGFSWNINREDWLK
-653 DKNWLSNA
+653 DKTWLSNA
-661 KLRASWG
+661 KFRASWG

-674 TTTPYDYYSQIST
+674 TTTPYDYYSQIAT

-697 VFNGQIVSG
+697 VFGGNIVSG
-706 YFPSNMSNEK
+706 YYPSNMSNEN
-716 LKWETTEQW
+716 LKWETTEQY

-730 FSVLDSRIKLTADW
+730 FSAFESRIKLTFDW

-758 PASSGYTSAMLNI
+758 PASSGYTSAMLNV
-771 GSMQNQGFEVT
+771 GSMQNKGYEVT

-787 VQKQNFTWNMNF
+787 IQKKNFSWNMNF
-799 NIALNRN
+799 NIAINRN

-815 YSLLRSVS
+815 LSLLRSVS

-854 KPDEFNGGTSLK
+854 KLDDFNSGTSLK
-866 DGIPYMTSV
+866 DGVPYMTSV
-875 GQEKVKPGDPKYRD
+875 GQDKVRPGDPKYRD
-889 INADG
+889 INGDG
-894 LIDDND
+894 MIDDND

-952 NTNQLKTY
+952 NTNQLKSY
-960 TNRWSEKNP
+960 KDRWTVNNP
-969 TSDIP
+969 DSDIP

-1003 LGYTFP
+1003 LGYTLP
-1009 RKLLRKM
+1009 RKVLRKM
-1016 HFDTM
+1016 NFDTM
-1021 RLYVSG
+1021 RFYISG
-1027 ENLWTLTNYSGPDP
+1027 ENLWTLTKYSGPDP

-1058 YPRAMGVTAGLSF
+1058 YPRALGVTAGLSL

>member
-1 MQKLTC
+1 MQKLLSL
-7 FISALLMLFCVTDL
+7 ISAFVMLFCATDM
-21 FAQNITVTGRV
+21 FAQSVTVTGRV
-32 VDESGEPL
+32 IDTSGEPL
-40 IAVTVYEDGKT
+40 IAVTVYEDGNT
-51 SNGTM
+51 ANGTM

-67 TSAKSTIVF
+67 SSAKATIVF
-76 SCLGFTE
+76 SCLGFAE

-89 LRKSINV
+89 LRKNINV
-96 KLVEEKLSI
+96 TLAEEQLSI
-105 DAAEVVSVGYGSVSR
+105 DAAEVVSVGYGSVTR
-120 RDLTGSVSKVDMG
+120 RDLTGSISKVDMS
-133 ELLKAPVTNFDQ
+133 EIMKAPVTNFDQ

-151 AGVVVTTSDGAV
+151 AGVVVTTSDGAL
-163 GSEANITIR
+163 GAEANITIR

-184 YIIDGFPTE
+184 YIIDGLPTE

-226 GVIVITTKQGVEG
+226 GVIVITTKQGSEG
-239 KPKVNFSS
+239 KPKINFSS

-252 HIANKAELMDGYEF
+252 HIANKADLMNGYEF
-266 VELQNEIFGLS
+266 VELQNEIFALS
-277 GNTNSYIKP
+277 GNTNSYLKP
-286 SEEDA
+286 SEHDQA
-291 ALGVEAYSLEDYRDQ
+291 AGITTYDLEDYRDA
-306 SMWNDWQDAIYRTSL
+306 SRWNDWQDNIYRTSI
-321 SQNYNISL
+321 SQNYNL
-329 SGGSKEAGSRY
+329 SIAGGSKEAGNRY
-340 NASLSVVDQNGIIV
+340 NVSMSVVDQDGIIV
-354 KSNFQRYQGKINFQ
+354 KSNFQRYQGKVNFQ
-368 QKIGK
+368 QKLGK
-373 KVTIDL
+373 TVTFDFM
-379 LANYSRAIT
+379 ANYSRQIT

-399 SSATGWLVYSV
+399 SSATGWLIYSV

-415 VKPRS
+415 VKPKS
-420 QWEMD
+420 KWNEEGDMVDEMLD
-425 ANGNFIN
+425 A
-432 NDSGELID
+432 
-440 EDVASSNDYRF
+440 DVASSNDYRF
-451 NPAKTVRNEYR
+451 NPAMTVRNEYR
-462 KTIVDYLNANAGITW
+462 KTIVDYLNASAGLTWDIT
-477 EIIDDLKLKIT
+477 EDLKFKVT

-521 GIYWNDKTTWLNEN
+521 GIYWNDKMSWVNDN

-553 GFTLQGETFDYKGTY
+553 GFTLSGEKFDYKGTY
-568 ATQMTTESLGL
+568 ATQMTTEALGL

-585 SYQVVTPWQYD
+585 SYQTVTPWQYD
-596 WTMMSGLFRVNYN
+596 WTMMSGFFRVNYN
-609 FKYKYYVTAS
+609 YKYKYYLTGS
-619 FRADGSSKFPANN
+619 FRADGSSKFPSSN

-639 AGLSWNINREEWLK
+639 AGFSWNINREDWLK
-653 DKNWLSNA
+653 DKTWLSNA
-661 KLRASWG
+661 KFRASWG

-674 TTTPYDYYSQIST
+674 TTTPYDYYSQIAT

-697 VFNGQIVSG
+697 VFGGNIVSG
-706 YFPSNMSNEK
+706 YYPSNMSNEN
-716 LKWETTEQW
+716 LKWETTEQY

-730 FSVLDSRIKLTADW
+730 FSAFESRIKLTFDW

-758 PASSGYTSAMLNI
+758 PASSGYTSAMLNV
-771 GSMQNQGFEVT
+771 GSMQNKGYEVT

-787 VQKQNFTWNMNF
+787 IQKKNFSWNMNF
-799 NIALNRN
+799 NIAINRN

-815 YSLLRSVS
+815 LSLLRSVS

-854 KPDEFNGGTSLK
+854 KLDDFNSGTSLK
-866 DGIPYMTSV
+866 DGVPYMTSV
-875 GQEKVKPGDPKYRD
+875 GQDKVRPGDPKYRD
-889 INADG
+889 INSDG
-894 LIDDND
+894 VIDDND

-952 NTNQLKTY
+952 NTNQLKSY
-960 TNRWSEKNP
+960 KDRWTVNNP
-969 TSDIP
+969 DSDIP

-1003 LGYTFP
+1003 LGYTLP
-1009 RKLLRKM
+1009 RKVLRKM
-1016 HFDTM
+1016 NFDTM
-1021 RLYVSG
+1021 RFYISG
-1027 ENLWTLTNYSGPDP
+1027 ENLWTLTKYSGPDP

-1058 YPRAMGVTAGLSF
+1058 YPRALGVTAGLSL

>member
-1 MQKLTC
+1 MQKLLSL
-7 FISALLMLFCVTDL
+7 ISAFVMLFCATDM
-21 FAQNITVTGRV
+21 FAQGVTVTGRV
-32 VDESGEPL
+32 IDASGEPL
-40 IAVTVYEDGKT
+40 IAVTVYEDGNT
-51 SNGTM
+51 ANGTM

-67 TSAKSTIVF
+67 SSAKATIVF
-76 SCLGFTE
+76 SCLGFAE

-89 LRKSINV
+89 LRKTINV
-96 KLVEEKLSI
+96 TLAEEHLSI
-105 DAAEVVSVGYGSVSR
+105 DAAEVVSVGYGSVTR
-120 RDLTGSVSKVDMG
+120 RDLTGSVSKVDMS
-133 ELLKAPVTNFDQ
+133 EIMKTPVTNFDQ

-151 AGVVVTTSDGAV
+151 AGVVVTTSDGAL
-163 GSEANITIR
+163 GAEANITIR

-184 YIIDGFPTE
+184 YIIDGLPTE

-226 GVIVITTKQGVEG
+226 GVIVITTKQGSEG
-239 KPKVNFSS
+239 KPKINFSS

-252 HIANKAELMDGYEF
+252 HIANKADLMNGYEF
-266 VELQNEIFGLS
+266 VELQNEIFALS
-277 GNTNSYIKP
+277 GNTNSYLKP
-286 SEEDA
+286 SEHDLA
-291 ALGVEAYSLEDYRDQ
+291 AGITTYDLEDYRDA
-306 SMWNDWQDAIYRTSL
+306 SRWNDWQDNIYRTSI
-321 SQNYNISL
+321 SQNYNL
-329 SGGSKEAGSRY
+329 SIAGGSKEAGNRY
-340 NASLSVVDQNGIIV
+340 NVSMSVVDQDGIIV
-354 KSNFQRYQGKINFQ
+354 KSNFQRYQGKVNFQ
-368 QKIGK
+368 QKLGK
-373 KVTIDL
+373 TVTFDF
-379 LANYSRAIT
+379 LANYSRQIT

-399 SSATGWLVYSV
+399 SSATGWLIYSV

-415 VKPRS
+415 VKPKS
-420 QWEMD
+420 KWNEEGDMVDEMLD
-425 ANGNFIN
+425 A
-432 NDSGELID
+432 
-440 EDVASSNDYRF
+440 DVASSNDYRF
-451 NPAKTVRNEYR
+451 NPAMTVRNEYR
-462 KTIVDYLNANAGITW
+462 KTIVDYLNASAGLTWDIT
-477 EIIDDLKLKIT
+477 EDLKFKVT

-521 GIYWNDKTTWLNEN
+521 GIYWNDKMSWVNDN

-553 GFTLQGETFDYKGTY
+553 GFTLSGEKFDYKGTY
-568 ATQMTTESLGL
+568 ATQMTTEALGL

-585 SYQVVTPWQYD
+585 SYQTVTPWQYD
-596 WTMMSGLFRVNYN
+596 WTMMSGFFRVNYN
-609 FKYKYYVTAS
+609 YKYKYYLTGS
-619 FRADGSSKFPANN
+619 FRADGSSKFPSSN

-639 AGLSWNINREEWLK
+639 AGFSWNINREDWLK
-653 DKNWLSNA
+653 DKTWLSNA
-661 KLRASWG
+661 KFRASWG

-674 TTTPYDYYSQIST
+674 TTTPYDYYSQIAT

-697 VFNGQIVSG
+697 VFGGNIVSG
-706 YFPSNMSNEK
+706 YYPSNMSNDN
-716 LKWETTEQW
+716 LKWETTEQY

-730 FSVLDSRIKLTADW
+730 FSAFDSRIKLTFDW

-758 PASSGYTSAMLNI
+758 PASSGYTSAMLNV
-771 GSMQNQGFEVT
+771 GSMQNKGYEVT

-787 VQKQNFTWNMNF
+787 IQKKNFSWNMNF
-799 NIALNRN
+799 NIAINRN

-815 YSLLRSVS
+815 LSLLRSVS

-854 KPDEFNGGTSLK
+854 KLDDFNSGTSLK
-866 DGIPYMTSV
+866 DGVPYMTSV
-875 GQEKVKPGDPKYRD
+875 GQDKVRPGDPKYRD
-889 INADG
+889 INSDG

-952 NTNQLKTY
+952 NTNQLKSY
-960 TNRWSEKNP
+960 KDRWTVNNP
-969 TSDIP
+969 DSDIP

-1003 LGYTFP
+1003 LGYTLP
-1009 RKLLRKM
+1009 RKVLRKM
-1016 HFDTM
+1016 NFDTM
-1021 RLYVSG
+1021 RFYISG
-1027 ENLWTLTNYSGPDP
+1027 ENLWTLTKYSGPDP

-1058 YPRAMGVTAGLSF
+1058 YPRALGVTAGLSL

>member
-1 MQKLTC
+1 MQKLLSL
-7 FISALLMLFCVTDL
+7 ISAFVMLFCATDM
-21 FAQNITVTGRV
+21 FAQSVTVTGRV
-32 VDESGEPL
+32 IDTSGEPL
-40 IAVTVYEDGKT
+40 IAVTVYEDGNT
-51 SNGTM
+51 ANGTM

-67 TSAKSTIVF
+67 SSAKATIVF
-76 SCLGFTE
+76 SCLGFAE

-89 LRKSINV
+89 LRKNINV
-96 KLVEEKLSI
+96 TLAEEQLSI
-105 DAAEVVSVGYGSVSR
+105 DAAEVVSVGYGSVTR
-120 RDLTGSVSKVDMG
+120 RDLTGSISKVDMS
-133 ELLKAPVTNFDQ
+133 EIMKAPVTNFDQ

-151 AGVVVTTSDGAV
+151 AGVVVTTSDGAL
-163 GSEANITIR
+163 GAEANITIR

-184 YIIDGFPTE
+184 YIIDGLPTE

-226 GVIVITTKQGVEG
+226 GVIVITTKQGSEG
-239 KPKVNFSS
+239 KPKINFSS

-252 HIANKAELMDGYEF
+252 HIANKAELMNGYEF
-266 VELQNEIFGLS
+266 VELQNEIFALS
-277 GNTNSYIKP
+277 GNTNSYLKP
-286 SEEDA
+286 SEQDLA
-291 ALGVEAYSLEDYRDQ
+291 AGITTYDLEDYRDA
-306 SMWNDWQDAIYRTSL
+306 SRWNDWQDNIYRTSI
-321 SQNYNISL
+321 SQNYNL
-329 SGGSKEAGSRY
+329 SIAGGSKEAGNRY
-340 NASLSVVDQNGIIV
+340 NVSMSVVDQDGIIV
-354 KSNFQRYQGKINFQ
+354 KSNFQRYQGKVNFQ
-368 QKIGK
+368 QKLGK
-373 KVTIDL
+373 TVTFDFM
-379 LANYSRAIT
+379 ANYSRQIT

-399 SSATGWLVYSV
+399 SSATGWLIYSV

-415 VKPRS
+415 VKPKAKWS
-420 QWEMD
+420 EEGDMVDEMLD
-425 ANGNFIN
+425 A
-432 NDSGELID
+432 
-440 EDVASSNDYRF
+440 DVASSNDYRF
-451 NPAKTVRNEYR
+451 NPAMTVRNEYR
-462 KTIVDYLNANAGITW
+462 KTIVDYLNASAGLTWDIT
-477 EIIDDLKLKIT
+477 EDLKFKVT

-521 GIYWNDKTTWLNEN
+521 GIYWNDKMSWVNDN

-553 GFTLQGETFDYKGTY
+553 GFTLSGEKFDYKGTY
-568 ATQMTTESLGL
+568 ATQMTTEALGL

-585 SYQVVTPWQYD
+585 SYQTVTPWQYD
-596 WTMMSGLFRVNYN
+596 WTMMSGFFRVNYN
-609 FKYKYYVTAS
+609 YKYKYYLTGS
-619 FRADGSSKFPANN
+619 FRADGSSKFPSSN

-639 AGLSWNINREEWLK
+639 AGFSWNINREDWLK
-653 DKNWLSNA
+653 DKTWLSNA
-661 KLRASWG
+661 KFRASWG

-674 TTTPYDYYSQIST
+674 TTTPYDYYSQIAT

-697 VFNGQIVSG
+697 VFGGNIVSG
-706 YFPSNMSNEK
+706 YYPSNMSNEN
-716 LKWETTEQW
+716 LKWETTEQY

-730 FSVLDSRIKLTADW
+730 FSAFESRIKLTFDW

-758 PASSGYTSAMLNI
+758 PASSGYTSAMLNV
-771 GSMQNQGFEVT
+771 GSMQNKGYEVT

-787 VQKQNFTWNMNF
+787 IQKKNFSWNMNF
-799 NIALNRN
+799 NIAINRN

-815 YSLLRSVS
+815 LSLLRSVS
-823 WDQRFNAQYP
+823 WDQRFNALYP

-854 KPDEFNGGTSLK
+854 KLDDFNSGTSLK
-866 DGIPYMTSV
+866 DGVPYMTSV
-875 GQEKVKPGDPKYRD
+875 GQDKVRPGDPKYRD
-889 INADG
+889 INRDG

-952 NTNQLKTY
+952 NTNQLKSY
-960 TNRWSEKNP
+960 KDRWTVNNP
-969 TSDIP
+969 DSDIP

-1003 LGYTFP
+1003 LGYTLP
-1009 RKLLRKM
+1009 RKVLRKIN
-1016 HFDTM
+1016 FDTM
-1021 RLYVSG
+1021 RFYISG
-1027 ENLWTLTNYSGPDP
+1027 ENLWTLTKYSGPDP

-1058 YPRAMGVTAGLSF
+1058 YPRALGVTAGLSL

>member
-1 MQKLTC
+1 MIKLTK
-7 FISALLMLFCVTDL
+7 L
-21 FAQNITVTGRV
+21 FAAAILLLGSVSMQAQSASLTGKV
-32 VDESGEPL
+32 IDEMGLPL
-40 IAVTVYEDGKT
+40 IAVTVYEEGVP
-51 SNGTM
+51 SNGTV
-56 TDIDGNYTLNV
+56 TDMDGNYSLKL
-67 TSAKSTIVF
+67 TSSKTVVVF
-76 SCLGFTE
+76 SCLGYTE
-83 VKETVG
+83 LKENVAG
-89 LRKSINV
+89 RAVINV
-96 KLVEEKLSI
+96 TLPEEKLAL
-105 DAAEVVSVGYGSVSR
+105 DAAEVVSVGYGSVTR

-133 ELLKAPVTNFDQ
+133 DMLKAPVTNFDQ

-151 AGVVVTTSDGAV
+151 AGVVVTTSDGAL
-163 GSEANITIR
+163 GAEANITIR

-226 GVIVITTKQGVEG
+226 GVIVITTKQGTEG
-239 KPKVNFSS
+239 KPKINFSS
-247 SWTVS
+247 SWTVN
-252 HIANKAELMDGYEF
+252 HISNKTDLMDAYEF
-266 VELQNEIFGLS
+266 VQLQKEIYDLT
-277 GNTNSYIKP
+277 GNTN
-286 SEEDA
+286 
-291 ALGVEAYSLEDYRDQ
+291 AYLQGYNDKGEKVNDFYTVDKYKGLKGT
-306 SMWNDWQDAIYRTSL
+306 DWQDEIYRTSL
-321 SQNYNISL
+321 SQNYNLSL
-329 SGGSKEAGSRY
+329 SGGSKEAGNRY
-340 NASLSVVDQNGIIV
+340 NVSFSAVDQDGIIV
-354 KSNFQRYQGKINFQ
+354 KSNFQRYQGKLNFQ
-368 QKIGK
+368 QKIGDNI
-373 KVTIDL
+373 TIDL
-379 LANYSRAIT
+379 IANYSRAIT
-388 NGVTPTNAQQS
+388 NGVTPTSAQQS
-399 SSATGWLVYSV
+399 SSATGWLIYSV

-415 VKPRS
+415 IKPFI
-420 QWEMD
+420 QQGEDDNNELVD
-425 ANGNFIN
+425 A
-432 NDSGELID
+432 
-440 EDVASSNDYRF
+440 DVASSNDYRF

-462 KTIVDYLNANAGITW
+462 KTIVDYLNANAGLTWDIT
-477 EIIDDLKLKIT
+477 DDLKLKIT
-488 GGYTIN
+488 GGYTTFN
-494 KRRREEF
+494 RRREEF
-501 NGTQTYTGYEGSP
+501 NGTQTYTGYDGSP

-521 GIYWNDKTTWLNEN
+521 AIYWNSRTTWLNEN

-547 NFNFLA
+547 NFTFVA
-553 GFTLQGETFDYKGTY
+553 GFTMQGETYDYKGTY

-585 SYQVVTPWQYD
+585 SYQTVTPWQYD
-596 WTMMSGLFRVNYN
+596 WTMMSGLFRMNYN
-609 FKYKYYVTAS
+609 YKYKYYLTAS
-619 FRADGSSKFPANN
+619 FRADGSSKFPSHN

-639 AGLSWNINREEWLK
+639 VGLSWNINREDALK
-653 DKNWLSNA
+653 DLAWLSNA

-687 LPGNPDSYDY
+687 LPGDQDSYDY

-706 YFPSNMSNEK
+706 YFPSNMSNDK
-716 LKWETTEQW
+716 LRWETTEQW
-725 NVGLD
+725 NVGFD
-730 FSVLDSRIKLTADW
+730 FSVFDSRVKLTADW

-771 GSMQNQGFEVT
+771 GSMQNQGLELT
-782 LDLVP
+782 LNLVP
-787 VQKQNFTWNMNF
+787 VQTKDFTWSMDF
-799 NIALNRN
+799 NIAMNRN

-815 YSLLRSVS
+815 YSLMRSVS
-823 WDQRFNAQYP
+823 WDQRFNSQYP

-839 KPSGMMYGFIYEGTY
+839 KPSGMMYGYIYEGTY
-854 KPDEFNGGTSLK
+854 KPEEFNGGISLK
-866 DGIPYMTSV
+866 DGIPYMTEV
-875 GQEKVKPGDPKYRD
+875 GQDKVKPGDPKYRD
-889 INADG
+889 INGDG

-900 RTIIGCGQPLHTGG
+900 RTVIGCGQPLHTGG

-921 YGFDLNIFFS
+921 YGFDLNVFFA
-931 WSYGNDVI
+931 WSYGNDVL

-952 NTNQLKTY
+952 NTNQLKSY
-960 TNRWSEKNP
+960 KDRYIPNVNE

-974 RVGADIAS
+974 RVQANG

-1003 LGYTFP
+1003 LGYTLP
-1009 RKLLRKM
+1009 RKVLRKM

-1021 RLYVSG
+1021 RVYLSG

-1058 YPRAMGVTAGLSF
+1058 YPRAMGVTAGVSF

>member
-1 MQKLTC
+1 MQKLLSL
-7 FISALLMLFCVTDL
+7 ISAFVMLFCATDM
-21 FAQNITVTGRV
+21 FAQSVTVTGRV
-32 VDESGEPL
+32 IDASGEPL
-40 IAVTVYEDGKT
+40 IAVTVYEDGNT
-51 SNGTM
+51 ANGTM
-56 TDIDGNYTLNV
+56 TDIDGNYTLKV
-67 TSAKSTIVF
+67 SSAKATIVF
-76 SCLGFTE
+76 SCLGFAE

-89 LRKSINV
+89 LRKKINV
-96 KLVEEKLSI
+96 TLAEEQLSI
-105 DAAEVVSVGYGSVSR
+105 DAAEVVSVGYGSVTR
-120 RDLTGSVSKVDMG
+120 RDLTGSISKVDMS
-133 ELLKAPVTNFDQ
+133 EIMKAPVTNFDQ

-151 AGVVVTTSDGAV
+151 AGVVVTTSDGAL
-163 GSEANITIR
+163 GAEANITIR

-184 YIIDGFPTE
+184 YIIDGLPTE

-226 GVIVITTKQGVEG
+226 GVIVITTKQGSEG
-239 KPKVNFSS
+239 KPKINFSS

-252 HIANKAELMDGYEF
+252 HIANKADLMNGYEF
-266 VELQNEIFGLS
+266 VELQNEIFSLS
-277 GNTNSYIKP
+277 GNTNSYLKP
-286 SEEDA
+286 SDA
-291 ALGVEAYSLEDYRDQ
+291 DLDAGIQSYKLEDYLDESR
-306 SMWNDWQDAIYRTSL
+306 WNDWQDNIYRTSI
-321 SQNYNISL
+321 SQNYNL
-329 SGGSKEAGSRY
+329 SIAGGSKEAGNRY
-340 NASLSVVDQNGIIV
+340 NVSMSVVDQDGIIV
-354 KSNFQRYQGKINFQ
+354 KSNFQRYQGKVNFQ
-368 QKIGK
+368 QKLGK
-373 KVTIDL
+373 TVTFDFM
-379 LANYSRAIT
+379 ANYSRQIT

-399 SSATGWLVYSV
+399 SSATGWLIYSV

-415 VKPRS
+415 VKPKS
-420 QWEMD
+420 KWNEEGDMVDEMLD
-425 ANGNFIN
+425 A
-432 NDSGELID
+432 
-440 EDVASSNDYRF
+440 DVASSNDYRF
-451 NPAKTVRNEYR
+451 NPAMTVRNEYR
-462 KTIVDYLNANAGITW
+462 KTIVDYLNASAGLTWDIT
-477 EIIDDLKLKIT
+477 EDLKFKVT

-521 GIYWNDKTTWLNEN
+521 GIYWNDKMSWVNDN

-553 GFTLQGETFDYKGTY
+553 GFTLSGEKFDYKGTY
-568 ATQMTTESLGL
+568 ATQMTTEALGL

-585 SYQVVTPWQYD
+585 SYQTVTPWQYD
-596 WTMMSGLFRVNYN
+596 WTMMSGFFRVNYN
-609 FKYKYYVTAS
+609 YKYKYYLTGS
-619 FRADGSSKFPANN
+619 FRADGSSKFPSSN

-639 AGLSWNINREEWLK
+639 AGFSWNINREDWLK
-653 DKNWLSNA
+653 DKTWLSNA
-661 KLRASWG
+661 KFRASWG

-674 TTTPYDYYSQIST
+674 TTTPYDYYSQIAT

-697 VFNGQIVSG
+697 VFGGNIVSG
-706 YFPSNMSNEK
+706 YYPSNMSNEN
-716 LKWETTEQW
+716 LKWETTEQY

-730 FSVLDSRIKLTADW
+730 FSAFESRIKLTFDW

-758 PASSGYTSAMLNI
+758 PASSGYTSAMLNV
-771 GSMQNQGFEVT
+771 GSMQNKGYEVT

-787 VQKQNFTWNMNF
+787 IQKKNFSWNMNF
-799 NIALNRN
+799 NIAINRN

-815 YSLLRSVS
+815 LSLLRSVS

-854 KPDEFNGGTSLK
+854 KLDDFNSGTSLK
-866 DGIPYMTSV
+866 DGVPYMTSV
-875 GQEKVKPGDPKYRD
+875 GQDKVRPGDPKYRD
-889 INADG
+889 INSDG

-952 NTNQLKTY
+952 NTNQLKSY
-960 TNRWSEKNP
+960 KDRWTVNNP
-969 TSDIP
+969 DSDIP

-1003 LGYTFP
+1003 LGYTLP
-1009 RKLLRKM
+1009 RKVLRKM
-1016 HFDTM
+1016 NFDTM
-1021 RLYVSG
+1021 RFYISG
-1027 ENLWTLTNYSGPDP
+1027 ENLWTLTKYSGPDP

-1058 YPRAMGVTAGLSF
+1058 YPRALGVTAGLSL

>member
-1 MQKLTC
+1 MQKLLSL
-7 FISALLMLFCVTDL
+7 ISAFVMLFCATDA
-21 FAQNITVTGRV
+21 FAQGVTVTGRV
-32 VDESGEPL
+32 IDATGEPL
-40 IAVTVYEDGKT
+40 IAVTVYEDGNT
-51 SNGTM
+51 ANGTM

-67 TSAKSTIVF
+67 SSAKATIIY
-76 SCLGFTE
+76 SCLGFAE

-89 LRKSINV
+89 LRKTINV
-96 KLVEEKLSI
+96 TLAEEQLSI
-105 DAAEVVSVGYGSVSR
+105 DAAEVVSVGYGSVTR
-120 RDLTGSVSKVDMG
+120 RDLTGSISKVDMG
-133 ELLKAPVTNFDQ
+133 ELMKAPVTNFDQ

-151 AGVVVTTSDGAV
+151 AGVVVTTSDGAL
-163 GSEANITIR
+163 GAEANITIR

-184 YIIDGFPTE
+184 YIIDGLPTE

-226 GVIVITTKQGVEG
+226 GVIVITTKQGSEG

-252 HIANKAELMDGYEF
+252 HIANKAELMNGYEF
-266 VELQNEIFGLS
+266 VELQNEIFALS
-277 GNTNSYIKP
+277 GNTNSYLKP
-286 SEEDA
+286 SEHDLA
-291 ALGVEAYSLEDYRDQ
+291 SGITTYDLEDYRDE
-306 SMWNDWQDAIYRTSL
+306 SRWNDWQDNIYRTSI
-321 SQNYNISL
+321 SQNYNL
-329 SGGSKEAGSRY
+329 SIAGGSKEAGNRY
-340 NASLSVVDQNGIIV
+340 NVSMSVVDQDGIIV
-354 KSNFQRYQGKINFQ
+354 KSNFQRYQGKVNFQ
-368 QKIGK
+368 QKLGK
-373 KVTIDL
+373 NVTFDFM
-379 LANYSRAIT
+379 ANYSRQIT

-399 SSATGWLVYSV
+399 SSATGWLIYSV

-415 VKPRS
+415 VKPKS
-420 QWEMD
+420 KWSEEGDMVDEMLD
-425 ANGNFIN
+425 A
-432 NDSGELID
+432 
-440 EDVASSNDYRF
+440 DVASSNDYRF
-451 NPAKTVRNEYR
+451 NPAMTVRNEYR
-462 KTIVDYLNANAGITW
+462 KTIVDYLNASAGLTWDIT
-477 EIIDDLKLKIT
+477 EDLKLKVT
-488 GGYTIN
+488 GGYTMN

-521 GIYWNDKTTWLNEN
+521 GIYWNDKMSWVNDN

-553 GFTLQGETFDYKGTY
+553 GFTLSGEKFDYKGTY
-568 ATQMTTESLGL
+568 ATQMTTEALGL

-585 SYQVVTPWQYD
+585 SYQTVTPWQYD
-596 WTMMSGLFRVNYN
+596 WTMMSGFFRVNYN
-609 FKYKYYVTAS
+609 FKYKYYLTAS
-619 FRADGSSKFPANN
+619 FRADGSSKFPSSN

-639 AGLSWNINREEWLK
+639 AGFSWNINREDWLK
-653 DKNWLSNA
+653 DKTWLSNA
-661 KLRASWG
+661 KFRASWG

-674 TTTPYDYYSQIST
+674 TTTPYDYYSQIAT

-697 VFNGQIVSG
+697 VFGGNIVSG
-706 YFPSNMSNEK
+706 YYPSNMSNDN
-716 LKWETTEQW
+716 LKWETTEQF

-730 FSVLDSRIKLTADW
+730 FSAFESRIKLTFDW

-758 PASSGYTSAMLNI
+758 PASSGYTSAMLNV
-771 GSMQNQGFEVT
+771 GSMQNKGYEVT

-787 VQKQNFTWNMNF
+787 VQKKNFSWNMNF
-799 NIALNRN
+799 NIAINRN

-815 YSLLRSVS
+815 LSLLRSVS

-854 KPDEFNGGTSLK
+854 KLDDFNSGTSLK
-866 DGIPYMTSV
+866 DGVPYMTSV
-875 GQEKVKPGDPKYRD
+875 GQDKVRPGDPKYRD
-889 INADG
+889 INHDG

-952 NTNQLKTY
+952 NTNQLKSY
-960 TNRWSEKNP
+960 KDRWTVNNP
-969 TSDIP
+969 DSDIP

-1003 LGYTFP
+1003 LGYTLP
-1009 RKLLRKM
+1009 RKVLRKM
-1016 HFDTM
+1016 NFDTM
-1021 RLYVSG
+1021 RFYISG

-1058 YPRAMGVTAGLSF
+1058 YPRALGVTAGLSF

>member
-1 MQKLTC
+1 MQKLLSL
-7 FISALLMLFCVTDL
+7 ISAIVMLFCATDM
-21 FAQNITVTGRV
+21 FAQSVTVTGRV
-32 VDESGEPL
+32 IDTSGEPL
-40 IAVTVYEDGKT
+40 IAVTVYEDGNT
-51 SNGTM
+51 ANGTM

-67 TSAKSTIVF
+67 SSAKATIVF
-76 SCLGFTE
+76 SCLGFAE

-89 LRKSINV
+89 LRKNINV
-96 KLVEEKLSI
+96 TLAEEQLSI
-105 DAAEVVSVGYGSVSR
+105 DAAEVVSVGYGSVTR
-120 RDLTGSVSKVDMG
+120 RDLTGSISKVDMS
-133 ELLKAPVTNFDQ
+133 EIMKAPVTNFDQ

-151 AGVVVTTSDGAV
+151 AGVVVTTSDGAL
-163 GSEANITIR
+163 GAEANITIR

-184 YIIDGFPTE
+184 YIIDGLPTE

-226 GVIVITTKQGVEG
+226 GVIVITTKQGSEG
-239 KPKVNFSS
+239 KPKINFSS

-252 HIANKAELMDGYEF
+252 HIANKADLMNGYEF
-266 VELQNEIFGLS
+266 VELQNEIFSLS
-277 GNTNSYIKP
+277 GNTNSYLKP
-286 SEEDA
+286 SEHDLA
-291 ALGVEAYSLEDYRDQ
+291 SGITTYDLEDYRDE
-306 SMWNDWQDAIYRTSL
+306 SRWNDWQDNIYRTSI
-321 SQNYNISL
+321 SQNYNL
-329 SGGSKEAGSRY
+329 SIAGGSKEAGNRY
-340 NASLSVVDQNGIIV
+340 NVSMSVVDQDGIIV
-354 KSNFQRYQGKINFQ
+354 KSNFQRYQGKVNFQ
-368 QKIGK
+368 QKLGK
-373 KVTIDL
+373 TVTFDFM
-379 LANYSRAIT
+379 ANYSRQIT

-399 SSATGWLVYSV
+399 SSATGWLIYSV

-415 VKPRS
+415 VKPKS
-420 QWEMD
+420 KWSEEGDMVDEMLD
-425 ANGNFIN
+425 A
-432 NDSGELID
+432 
-440 EDVASSNDYRF
+440 DVASSNDYRF
-451 NPAKTVRNEYR
+451 NPAMTVRNEYR
-462 KTIVDYLNANAGITW
+462 KTIVDYLNASAGLTWDIT
-477 EIIDDLKLKIT
+477 EDLKFKVT

-521 GIYWNDKTTWLNEN
+521 GIYWNDKMSWVNDN

-553 GFTLQGETFDYKGTY
+553 GFTLSGEKFDYKGTY
-568 ATQMTTESLGL
+568 ATQMTTEALGL

-585 SYQVVTPWQYD
+585 SYQTVTPWQYD
-596 WTMMSGLFRVNYN
+596 WTMMSGFFRVNYN
-609 FKYKYYVTAS
+609 YKYKYYLTGS
-619 FRADGSSKFPANN
+619 FRADGSSKFPSSN

-639 AGLSWNINREEWLK
+639 AGFSWNINREDWLK
-653 DKNWLSNA
+653 DKTWLSNA
-661 KLRASWG
+661 KFRASWG

-674 TTTPYDYYSQIST
+674 TTTPYDYYSQIAT

-697 VFNGQIVSG
+697 VFGGNIVSG
-706 YFPSNMSNEK
+706 YYPSNMSNEN
-716 LKWETTEQW
+716 LKWETTEQY

-730 FSVLDSRIKLTADW
+730 FSAFDSRIKLTFDW

-758 PASSGYTSAMLNI
+758 PASSGYTSAMLNV
-771 GSMQNQGFEVT
+771 GSMQNKGYEVT

-787 VQKQNFTWNMNF
+787 IQKKNFSWNMNF
-799 NIALNRN
+799 NIAINRN

-815 YSLLRSVS
+815 LSLLRSVS

-854 KPDEFNGGTSLK
+854 KLDDFNSGTSLK
-866 DGIPYMTSV
+866 DGVPYMTSV
-875 GQEKVKPGDPKYRD
+875 GQDKVRPGDPKYRD
-889 INADG
+889 INSDG

-952 NTNQLKTY
+952 NTNQLKSY
-960 TNRWSEKNP
+960 KDRWTVNNP
-969 TSDIP
+969 DSDIP

-1003 LGYTFP
+1003 LGYTLP
-1009 RKLLRKM
+1009 RKVLRKM
-1016 HFDTM
+1016 NFDTM
-1021 RLYVSG
+1021 RFYISG
-1027 ENLWTLTNYSGPDP
+1027 ENLWTLTKYSGPDP

-1058 YPRAMGVTAGLSF
+1058 YPRALGVTAGLSL

>member
-1 MQKLTC
+1 MQKLLSL
-7 FISALLMLFCVTDL
+7 ISAFVMLFCATDA
-21 FAQNITVTGRV
+21 FAQGVTVTGRV
-32 VDESGEPL
+32 IDATGEPL
-40 IAVTVYEDGKT
+40 IAVTVYEDGNT
-51 SNGTM
+51 ANGTM

-67 TSAKSTIVF
+67 SSAKATIVY
-76 SCLGFTE
+76 SCLGFAE

-89 LRKSINV
+89 LRKTINV
-96 KLVEEKLSI
+96 TLAEEQLSI
-105 DAAEVVSVGYGSVSR
+105 DAAEVVSVGYGSVTR
-120 RDLTGSVSKVDMG
+120 RDLTGSISKVDMG
-133 ELLKAPVTNFDQ
+133 ELMKAPVTNFDQ

-151 AGVVVTTSDGAV
+151 AGVVVTTSDGAL
-163 GSEANITIR
+163 GAEANITIR

-184 YIIDGFPTE
+184 YIIDGLPTE

-226 GVIVITTKQGVEG
+226 GVIVITTKQGSEG

-252 HIANKAELMDGYEF
+252 HIANKAELMNGYEF
-266 VELQNEIFGLS
+266 VELQNEIFALS
-277 GNTNSYIKP
+277 GNTNSYLKP
-286 SEEDA
+286 SEHDQA
-291 ALGVEAYSLEDYRDQ
+291 SGITTYDLEDYRDE
-306 SMWNDWQDAIYRTSL
+306 SRWNDWQDNIYRTSI
-321 SQNYNISL
+321 SQNYNL
-329 SGGSKEAGSRY
+329 SIAGGSKEAGNRY
-340 NASLSVVDQNGIIV
+340 NVSMSVVDQDGIIV
-354 KSNFQRYQGKINFQ
+354 KSNFQRYQGKVNFQ
-368 QKIGK
+368 QKLGK
-373 KVTIDL
+373 NVTFDFM
-379 LANYSRAIT
+379 ANYSRQIT

-399 SSATGWLVYSV
+399 SSATGWLIYSV

-415 VKPRS
+415 VKPKS
-420 QWEMD
+420 KWSEEGDMVDEMLD
-425 ANGNFIN
+425 A
-432 NDSGELID
+432 
-440 EDVASSNDYRF
+440 DVASSNDYRF
-451 NPAKTVRNEYR
+451 NPAMTVRNEYR
-462 KTIVDYLNANAGITW
+462 KTIVDYLNASAGLTWDIT
-477 EIIDDLKLKIT
+477 EDLKLKVT
-488 GGYTIN
+488 GGYTMN

-521 GIYWNDKTTWLNEN
+521 GIYWNDKMSWVNDN

-553 GFTLQGETFDYKGTY
+553 GFTLSGEKFDYKGTY
-568 ATQMTTESLGL
+568 ATQMTTEALGL

-585 SYQVVTPWQYD
+585 SYQTVTPWQYD
-596 WTMMSGLFRVNYN
+596 WTMMSGFFRVNYN
-609 FKYKYYVTAS
+609 FKYKYYLTAS
-619 FRADGSSKFPANN
+619 FRADGSSKFPSNN

-639 AGLSWNINREEWLK
+639 AGFSWNINREDWLK
-653 DKNWLSNA
+653 DKTWLSNA
-661 KLRASWG
+661 KFRASWG

-674 TTTPYDYYSQIST
+674 TTTPYDYYSQIAT

-697 VFNGQIVSG
+697 VFGGNIVSG
-706 YFPSNMSNEK
+706 YYPSNMSNDN
-716 LKWETTEQW
+716 LKWETTEQF

-730 FSVLDSRIKLTADW
+730 FSAFESRIKLTFDW

-758 PASSGYTSAMLNI
+758 PASSGYTSAMLNV
-771 GSMQNQGFEVT
+771 GSMQNKGYEVT

-787 VQKQNFTWNMNF
+787 VQKKNFSWNMNF
-799 NIALNRN
+799 NIAINRN

-815 YSLLRSVS
+815 LSLLRSVS

-854 KPDEFNGGTSLK
+854 KLDDFNSGTSLK
-866 DGIPYMTSV
+866 DGVPYMTSV
-875 GQEKVKPGDPKYRD
+875 GQDKVKPGDPKYRD
-889 INADG
+889 INHDG

-952 NTNQLKTY
+952 NTNQLKSY
-960 TNRWSEKNP
+960 KDRWTVNNP
-969 TSDIP
+969 DSDIP

-1003 LGYTFP
+1003 LGYTLP
-1009 RKLLRKM
+1009 RKVLRKM
-1016 HFDTM
+1016 NFDTM
-1021 RLYVSG
+1021 RFYISG

-1058 YPRAMGVTAGLSF
+1058 YPRAIGVTAGLSF

>member
-1 MQKLTC
+1 MQKLLSLITT
-7 FISALLMLFCVTDL
+7 FVMLFCATDL
-21 FAQNITVTGRV
+21 FAQGVTVTGRV
-32 VDESGEPL
+32 IDATGEPL
-40 IAVTVYEDGKT
+40 IAVTVYEDGNT
-51 SNGTM
+51 ANGTM

-67 TSAKSTIVF
+67 SSAKATVVF
-76 SCLGFTE
+76 SCLGFAE
-83 VKETVG
+83 VKEMVG
-89 LRKSINV
+89 LRKTINV
-96 KLVEEKLSI
+96 TLAEEQLSI
-105 DAAEVVSVGYGSVSR
+105 DAAEVVSVGYGSVTR

-133 ELLKAPVTNFDQ
+133 DIMKASVTNFDQ

-151 AGVVVTTSDGAV
+151 AGVVVTTSDGAL

-193 SSMATA
+193 SSLATA
-199 LNSADIESIDILK
+199 MNSADIESIDILK

-239 KPKVNFSS
+239 KPKINFSS

-252 HIANKAELMDGYEF
+252 HIANKADLMNGYEF
-266 VELQNEIFGLS
+266 VELQNEIFARS
-277 GNTNSYIKP
+277 GNTNSYLKP
-286 SEEDA
+286 SEHDLSAGIET
-291 ALGVEAYSLEDYRDQ
+291 YSLEDYLDESR
-306 SMWNDWQDAIYRTSL
+306 WNDWQDNIYRTSF
-321 SQNYNISL
+321 SQNYNLSI
-329 SGGSKEAGSRY
+329 SGGSKEAGNRY
-340 NASLSVVDQNGIIV
+340 NVSMSVVDQNGIIV
-354 KSNFQRYQGKINFQ
+354 KSNFKRYQGKVNFQ
-368 QKIGK
+368 QKLGK
-373 KVTIDL
+373 KVTFDFM
-379 LANYSRAIT
+379 ANYSRQIT
-388 NGVTPTNAQQS
+388 SGVTPTNAQQS
-399 SSATGWLVYSV
+399 SSATGWLIYSV

-415 VKPRS
+415 VKPKA
-420 QWEMD
+420 QWGEEGDMVDEMID
-425 ANGNFIN
+425 A
-432 NDSGELID
+432 
-440 EDVASSNDYRF
+440 DVASSNDYRF
-451 NPAKTVRNEYR
+451 NPAMTVRNEYR
-462 KTIVDYLNANAGITW
+462 KTIVDYLNASGGITW
-477 EIIDDLKLKIT
+477 DILDDLKFKIT

-521 GIYWNDKTTWLNEN
+521 GIYWNDKMSWVNDN

-547 NFNFLA
+547 NFTFLA
-553 GFTLQGETFDYKGTY
+553 GFTLSGEKFDYKGTY

-585 SYQVVTPWQYD
+585 SYQTVTPWQYD
-596 WTMMSGLFRVNYN
+596 WTMMSGFFRVNYN
-609 FKYKYYVTAS
+609 YKYKYYFTGS
-619 FRADGSSKFPANN
+619 FRADGSSKFPSTN

-639 AGLSWNINREEWLK
+639 AGISWNINREDWLK
-653 DKNWLSNA
+653 DKTWLSNA
-661 KLRASWG
+661 KFRASWG

-674 TTTPYDYYSQIST
+674 TTTPYDFYSQIAT

-697 VFNGQIVSG
+697 VFDGNIVSG
-706 YFPSNMSNEK
+706 YYPSNMSNEK
-716 LKWETTEQW
+716 LKWETTEQY
-725 NVGLD
+725 NVGFD
-730 FSVLDSRIKLTADW
+730 FSAFDSRIKLTFDW

-758 PASSGYTSAMLNI
+758 PASSGYTSAMLNV
-771 GSMQNQGFEVT
+771 GSMQNKGYEVT

-787 VQKQNFTWNMNF
+787 VQKKNFSWNMNF
-799 NIALNRN
+799 NIAINRN

-854 KPDEFNGGTSLK
+854 KLDEFNGGSLK

-875 GQEKVKPGDPKYRD
+875 GQEKVQPGDPKYRD
-889 INADG
+889 INHDG

-900 RTIIGCGQPLHTGG
+900 RTVIGCGQPLHTGG

-952 NTNQLKTY
+952 NTNQLKSY
-960 TNRWSEKNP
+960 KNRWTVDNP
-969 TSDIP
+969 DSDIP

-1003 LGYTFP
+1003 LGYTLP
-1009 RKLLRKM
+1009 RKVLRKM
-1016 HFDTM
+1016 NFDTM
-1021 RLYVSG
+1021 RFYISG

-1058 YPRAMGVTAGLSF
+1058 YPRALGVTAGLSL

>member
-1 MQKLTC
+1 MQKLLSL
-7 FISALLMLFCVTDL
+7 ISAFVMLFCATDM
-21 FAQNITVTGRV
+21 FAQSVTVTGRV
-32 VDESGEPL
+32 IDTSGEPL
-40 IAVTVYEDGKT
+40 IAVTVYEDGNT
-51 SNGTM
+51 ANGTM

-67 TSAKSTIVF
+67 SSAKATIVF
-76 SCLGFTE
+76 SCLGFAE

-89 LRKSINV
+89 LRKNINV
-96 KLVEEKLSI
+96 TLAEEQLSI
-105 DAAEVVSVGYGSVSR
+105 DAAEVVSVGYGSVTR
-120 RDLTGSVSKVDMG
+120 RDLTGSISKVDMS
-133 ELLKAPVTNFDQ
+133 EIMKAPVTNFDQ

-151 AGVVVTTSDGAV
+151 AGVVVTTSDGAL
-163 GSEANITIR
+163 GAEANITIR

-184 YIIDGFPTE
+184 YIIDGLPTE

-226 GVIVITTKQGVEG
+226 GVIVITTKQGSEG
-239 KPKVNFSS
+239 KPKINFSS

-252 HIANKAELMDGYEF
+252 HIANKADLMNGYEF
-266 VELQNEIFGLS
+266 VELQNEIFALS
-277 GNTNSYIKP
+277 GNTNSYLKP
-286 SEEDA
+286 SEHDLA
-291 ALGVEAYSLEDYRDQ
+291 SGITTYDLEDYRDA
-306 SMWNDWQDAIYRTSL
+306 SRWNDWQDNIYRTSI
-321 SQNYNISL
+321 SQNYNL
-329 SGGSKEAGSRY
+329 SIAGGSKEAGNRY
-340 NASLSVVDQNGIIV
+340 NVSMSVVDQDGIIV
-354 KSNFQRYQGKINFQ
+354 KSNFQRYQGKVNFQ
-368 QKIGK
+368 QKLGK
-373 KVTIDL
+373 TVTFDFM
-379 LANYSRAIT
+379 ANYSRQIT

-399 SSATGWLVYSV
+399 SSATGWLIYSV

-415 VKPRS
+415 VKPKS
-420 QWEMD
+420 KWNEEGDMVDEMLD
-425 ANGNFIN
+425 A
-432 NDSGELID
+432 
-440 EDVASSNDYRF
+440 DVASSNDYRF
-451 NPAKTVRNEYR
+451 NPAMTVRNEYR
-462 KTIVDYLNANAGITW
+462 KTIVDYLNASAGLTWDIT
-477 EIIDDLKLKIT
+477 EDLKFKVT

-521 GIYWNDKTTWLNEN
+521 GIYWNDKMSWVNDN

-553 GFTLQGETFDYKGTY
+553 GFTLSGEKFDYKGTY
-568 ATQMTTESLGL
+568 ATQMTTEALGL

-585 SYQVVTPWQYD
+585 SYQTVTPWQYD
-596 WTMMSGLFRVNYN
+596 WTMMSGFFRVNYN
-609 FKYKYYVTAS
+609 YKYKYYLTGS
-619 FRADGSSKFPANN
+619 FRADGSSKFPSSN

-639 AGLSWNINREEWLK
+639 AGFSWNINREDWLK
-653 DKNWLSNA
+653 DKTWLSNA
-661 KLRASWG
+661 KFRASWG

-674 TTTPYDYYSQIST
+674 TTTPYDYYSQIAT

-697 VFNGQIVSG
+697 VFGGNIVSG
-706 YFPSNMSNEK
+706 YYPSNMSNEN
-716 LKWETTEQW
+716 LKWETTEQY

-730 FSVLDSRIKLTADW
+730 FSAFESRIKLTFDW

-758 PASSGYTSAMLNI
+758 PASSGYTSAMLNV
-771 GSMQNQGFEVT
+771 GSMQNKGYEVT

-787 VQKQNFTWNMNF
+787 IQKQNFSWNMNF
-799 NIALNRN
+799 NIAINRN

-815 YSLLRSVS
+815 LSLLRSVS

-854 KPDEFNGGTSLK
+854 KLDDFNSGTSLK
-866 DGIPYMTSV
+866 DGVPYMTSV
-875 GQEKVKPGDPKYRD
+875 GQDKVRPGDPKYRD
-889 INADG
+889 INSDG

-952 NTNQLKTY
+952 NTNQLKSY
-960 TNRWSEKNP
+960 KDRWTVNNP
-969 TSDIP
+969 DSDIP

-992 DASFLRLRNVT
+992 DASVLRLRNVT
-1003 LGYTFP
+1003 LGYTLP
-1009 RKLLRKM
+1009 RKVLRKM
-1016 HFDTM
+1016 NFDTM
-1021 RLYVSG
+1021 RFYISG
-1027 ENLWTLTNYSGPDP
+1027 ENLWTLTKYSGPDP

-1058 YPRAMGVTAGLSF
+1058 YPRALGVTAGLSL

>member
-1 MQKLTC
+1 MQKLLSLITT
-7 FISALLMLFCVTDL
+7 FVMLFCATDL
-21 FAQNITVTGRV
+21 FAQGVTVTGRV
-32 VDESGEPL
+32 IDATGEPL
-40 IAVTVYEDGKT
+40 IAVTVYEDGNT
-51 SNGTM
+51 ANGTM

-67 TSAKSTIVF
+67 SSAKATVVF
-76 SCLGFTE
+76 SCLGFAE
-83 VKETVG
+83 VKEMVG
-89 LRKSINV
+89 LRKTINV
-96 KLVEEKLSI
+96 TLAEEQLSI
-105 DAAEVVSVGYGSVSR
+105 DAAEVVSVGYGSVTR

-133 ELLKAPVTNFDQ
+133 DIMKASVTNFDQ

-151 AGVVVTTSDGAV
+151 AGVVVTTSDGAL

-193 SSMATA
+193 SSLATA
-199 LNSADIESIDILK
+199 MNSADIESIDILK

-239 KPKVNFSS
+239 KPKINFSS
-247 SWTVS
+247 SWTIS
-252 HIANKAELMDGYEF
+252 HIANKADLMNGYEF
-266 VELQNEIFGLS
+266 VELQNEIFARS
-277 GNTNSYIKP
+277 GNTNSYLKP
-286 SEEDA
+286 SEHDLSAGIET
-291 ALGVEAYSLEDYRDQ
+291 YSLEDYLDESR
-306 SMWNDWQDAIYRTSL
+306 WNDWQDNIYRTSF
-321 SQNYNISL
+321 SQNYNLSI
-329 SGGSKEAGSRY
+329 SGGSKEAGNRY
-340 NASLSVVDQNGIIV
+340 NVSMSVVDQNGIIV
-354 KSNFQRYQGKINFQ
+354 KSNFKRYQGKVNFQ
-368 QKIGK
+368 QKLGK
-373 KVTIDL
+373 KVTFDFM
-379 LANYSRAIT
+379 ANYSRQIT
-388 NGVTPTNAQQS
+388 SGVTPTNAQQS
-399 SSATGWLVYSV
+399 SSATGWLIYSV

-415 VKPRS
+415 VKPKA
-420 QWEMD
+420 QWGEEGDMVDEMID
-425 ANGNFIN
+425 A
-432 NDSGELID
+432 
-440 EDVASSNDYRF
+440 DVASSNDYRF
-451 NPAKTVRNEYR
+451 NPAMTVRNEYR
-462 KTIVDYLNANAGITW
+462 KTIVDYLNASGGITW
-477 EIIDDLKLKIT
+477 DILDDLKLKIT

-521 GIYWNDKTTWLNEN
+521 GIYWNDKMSWVNDN

-547 NFNFLA
+547 NFTFLA
-553 GFTLQGETFDYKGTY
+553 GFTLSGEKFDYKGTY

-585 SYQVVTPWQYD
+585 SYQTVTPWQYD
-596 WTMMSGLFRVNYN
+596 WTMMSGFFRVNYN
-609 FKYKYYVTAS
+609 YKYKYYFTGS
-619 FRADGSSKFPANN
+619 FRADGSSKFPSTN

-639 AGLSWNINREEWLK
+639 AGISWNINREDWLK
-653 DKNWLSNA
+653 DKTWLSNA
-661 KLRASWG
+661 KFRASWG

-674 TTTPYDYYSQIST
+674 TTTPYDFYSQIAT

-697 VFNGQIVSG
+697 VFDGNIVSG
-706 YFPSNMSNEK
+706 YYPSNMSNEK
-716 LKWETTEQW
+716 LKWETTEQY
-725 NVGLD
+725 NVGFD
-730 FSVLDSRIKLTADW
+730 FSAFDSRIKLTFDW

-758 PASSGYTSAMLNI
+758 PASSGYTSAMLNV
-771 GSMQNQGFEVT
+771 GSMQNKGYEVT

-787 VQKQNFTWNMNF
+787 VQKKNFSWNMNF
-799 NIALNRN
+799 NIAINRN

-854 KPDEFNGGTSLK
+854 KLDEFNGGSLK

-875 GQEKVKPGDPKYRD
+875 GQEKVQPGDPKYRD
-889 INADG
+889 INHDG

-900 RTIIGCGQPLHTGG
+900 RTVIGCGQPLHTGG

-952 NTNQLKTY
+952 NTNQLKSY
-960 TNRWSEKNP
+960 KNRWTVDNP
-969 TSDIP
+969 DSDIP

-1003 LGYTFP
+1003 LGYTLP
-1009 RKLLRKM
+1009 RKVLRKM
-1016 HFDTM
+1016 NFDTM
-1021 RLYVSG
+1021 RFYISG

-1058 YPRAMGVTAGLSF
+1058 YPRALGVTAGLSL

>member
-1 MQKLTC
+1 MHKLTSL
-7 FISALLMLFCVTDL
+7 ISALVMLFCVTDM
-21 FAQNITVTGRV
+21 FAQGITVTGRV
-32 VDESGEPL
+32 VDETGEPL
-40 IAVTVYEDGKT
+40 IAVTVFEDGKT

-56 TDIDGNYTLNV
+56 TDIDGNYSLNV
-67 TSAKSTIVF
+67 SSAKATIVY
-76 SCLGFTE
+76 SCLGFAE

-89 LRKSINV
+89 LRKAINV
-96 KLVEEKLSI
+96 TLTEEKLSI
-105 DAAEVVSVGYGSVSR
+105 DAAEVVSVGYGSVTR

-133 ELLKAPVTNFDQ
+133 EILKAPVTNFDQ

-151 AGVVVTTSDGAV
+151 AGVVVTTSDGAL
-163 GSEANITIR
+163 GAEANITIR

-252 HIANKAELMDGYEF
+252 HIANKADLMNGYEF
-266 VELQNEIFGLS
+266 VQLQNEIYSLS
-277 GNTNSYIKP
+277 GNTNAYIKP
-286 SEEDA
+286 SNADEEA
-291 ALGVEAYSLEDYRDQ
+291 GIKSYALEDYLDESR
-306 SMWNDWQDAIYRTSL
+306 WTDWQDNIYRTSL
-321 SQNYNISL
+321 SQNYNLSI
-329 SGGSKEAGSRY
+329 SGGSKEAGNRY
-340 NASLSVVDQNGIIV
+340 NVSMSVVDQNGIIV
-354 KSNFQRYQGKINFQ
+354 KSNFQRYQGKVNFQ
-368 QKIGK
+368 QKLGK
-373 KVTIDL
+373 KVTFDFM
-379 LANYSRAIT
+379 ANYSRQIT

-399 SSATGWLVYSV
+399 SSATGWLIYSV

-415 VKPRS
+415 VKPKS
-420 QWEMD
+420 QWDIAGDMVDEM
-425 ANGNFIN
+425 I
-432 NDSGELID
+432 DS
-440 EDVASSNDYRF
+440 DVASSNDYRF
-451 NPAKTVRNEYR
+451 NPAMTVRNEYR
-462 KTIVDYLNANAGITW
+462 KTLVDYLNASGGLTW
-477 EIIDDLKLKIT
+477 DIIDDLKLKIT
-488 GGYTIN
+488 GGYTMN

-521 GIYWNDKTTWLNEN
+521 GIYWNDKMTWVNDN

-547 NFNFLA
+547 NFTFLA
-553 GFTLQGETFDYKGTY
+553 GFTLSGEKFDYKGTY

-585 SYQVVTPWQYD
+585 SYQTVTPWQYD
-596 WTMMSGLFRVNYN
+596 WTMMSGFFRVNYN

-619 FRADGSSKFPANN
+619 FRADGSSKFPKNN

-639 AGLSWNINREEWLK
+639 AGVSWNINREDWLK
-653 DKNWLSNA
+653 DKSWISNA

-674 TTTPYDYYSQIST
+674 TTTPYDFYSQIAT

-697 VFNGQIVSG
+697 VFDGNIVSG
-706 YFPSNMSNEK
+706 YYPSNMSNDN
-716 LKWETTEQW
+716 LKWETTEQF

-730 FSVLDSRIKLTADW
+730 FSAFESRIKLTADW

-758 PASSGYTSAMLNI
+758 PASSGYTSAMLNV
-771 GSMQNQGFEVT
+771 GSMQNMGYEVT

-787 VQKQNFTWNMNF
+787 VQKKNFTWNMNF
-799 NIALNRN
+799 NIAINRN

-854 KPDEFNGGTSLK
+854 KPEEFNAGGTSLK
-866 DGIPYMTSV
+866 DGIAYMTSV
-875 GQEKVKPGDPKYRD
+875 GQDKVRPGDPKYRD
-889 INADG
+889 INKDG

-900 RTIIGCGQPLHTGG
+900 RTVIGCGQPLHTGG

-921 YGFDLNIFFS
+921 HGFDLNIFFS

-960 TNRWSEKNP
+960 TNRWTPENS

-1003 LGYTFP
+1003 LGYTLP
-1009 RKLLRKM
+1009 RKVLRKM

-1021 RLYVSG
+1021 RFYVSA

>member
-1 MQKLTC
+1 MQKLLSL
-7 FISALLMLFCVTDL
+7 ISAFVMLFCATDM
-21 FAQNITVTGRV
+21 FAQSVTVTGRV
-32 VDESGEPL
+32 IDTSGEPL
-40 IAVTVYEDGKT
+40 IAVTVYEDGNT
-51 SNGTM
+51 ANGTM

-67 TSAKSTIVF
+67 SSAKATIVF
-76 SCLGFTE
+76 SCLGFAE

-89 LRKSINV
+89 LRKNINV
-96 KLVEEKLSI
+96 TLAEEQLSI
-105 DAAEVVSVGYGSVSR
+105 DAAEVVSVGYGSVTR
-120 RDLTGSVSKVDMG
+120 RDLTGSISKVDMS
-133 ELLKAPVTNFDQ
+133 EIMKAPVTNFDQ

-151 AGVVVTTSDGAV
+151 AGVVVTTSDGAL
-163 GSEANITIR
+163 GAEANITIR

-184 YIIDGFPTE
+184 YIIDGLPTE

-226 GVIVITTKQGVEG
+226 GVIVITTKQGSEG
-239 KPKVNFSS
+239 KPKINFSS

-252 HIANKAELMDGYEF
+252 HIANKADLMNGYEF
-266 VELQNEIFGLS
+266 VELQNEIFSLS
-277 GNTNSYIKP
+277 GNTNSYLKP
-286 SEEDA
+286 SEHDLA
-291 ALGVEAYSLEDYRDQ
+291 SGITTYDLEDYRDA
-306 SMWNDWQDAIYRTSL
+306 SRWNDWQDNIYRTSI
-321 SQNYNISL
+321 SQNYNL
-329 SGGSKEAGSRY
+329 SIAGGRKEAGNRY
-340 NASLSVVDQNGIIV
+340 NVSMSVVDQDGIIV
-354 KSNFQRYQGKINFQ
+354 KSNFQRYQGKVNFQ
-368 QKIGK
+368 QKLGK
-373 KVTIDL
+373 TVTFDFM
-379 LANYSRAIT
+379 ANYSRQIT

-399 SSATGWLVYSV
+399 SSATGWLIYSV

-415 VKPRS
+415 VKPKS
-420 QWEMD
+420 KWNEEGDMVDEMLD
-425 ANGNFIN
+425 A
-432 NDSGELID
+432 
-440 EDVASSNDYRF
+440 DVASSNDYRF
-451 NPAKTVRNEYR
+451 NPAMTVRNEYR
-462 KTIVDYLNANAGITW
+462 KTIVDYLNASAGLTWDIT
-477 EIIDDLKLKIT
+477 EDLKFKVT

-521 GIYWNDKTTWLNEN
+521 GIYWNDKMSWVNDN

-553 GFTLQGETFDYKGTY
+553 GFTLSGEKFDYKGTY
-568 ATQMTTESLGL
+568 ATQMTTEALGL

-585 SYQVVTPWQYD
+585 SYQTVTPWQYD
-596 WTMMSGLFRVNYN
+596 WTMMSGFFRVNYN
-609 FKYKYYVTAS
+609 YKYKYYLTGS
-619 FRADGSSKFPANN
+619 FRADGSSKFPSSN

-639 AGLSWNINREEWLK
+639 AGFSWNINREDWLK
-653 DKNWLSNA
+653 DKTWLSNA
-661 KLRASWG
+661 KFRASWG

-674 TTTPYDYYSQIST
+674 TTTPYDYYSQIAT

-697 VFNGQIVSG
+697 VFGGNIVSG
-706 YFPSNMSNEK
+706 YYPSNMSNEN
-716 LKWETTEQW
+716 LKWETTEQY

-730 FSVLDSRIKLTADW
+730 FSAFESRIKLTFDW

-758 PASSGYTSAMLNI
+758 PASSGYTSAMLNV
-771 GSMQNQGFEVT
+771 GSMQNKGYEVT

-787 VQKQNFTWNMNF
+787 IQKQNFSWNMNF
-799 NIALNRN
+799 NIAINRN

-815 YSLLRSVS
+815 LSLLRSVS

-854 KPDEFNGGTSLK
+854 KLDDFNSGTSLK
-866 DGIPYMTSV
+866 DGVPYMTSV
-875 GQEKVKPGDPKYRD
+875 GQDKVRPGDPKYRD
-889 INADG
+889 INSDG

-952 NTNQLKTY
+952 NTNQLKSY
-960 TNRWSEKNP
+960 KDRWTVNNP
-969 TSDIP
+969 DSDIP

-1003 LGYTFP
+1003 LGYTLP
-1009 RKLLRKM
+1009 RKVLRKM
-1016 HFDTM
+1016 NFDTM
-1021 RLYVSG
+1021 RFYISG
-1027 ENLWTLTNYSGPDP
+1027 ENLWTLTKYSGPDP

-1058 YPRAMGVTAGLSF
+1058 YPRALGVTAGLSL

>member
-1 MQKLTC
+1 MQKLLSL
-7 FISALLMLFCVTDL
+7 ISAFVMLFCATDA
-21 FAQNITVTGRV
+21 FAQGVTVTGRV
-32 VDESGEPL
+32 IDATGEPL
-40 IAVTVYEDGKT
+40 IAVTVYEDGNT
-51 SNGTM
+51 ANGTM

-67 TSAKSTIVF
+67 SSAKATIIY
-76 SCLGFTE
+76 SCLGFAE

-89 LRKSINV
+89 LRKTINV
-96 KLVEEKLSI
+96 TLAEEQLSI
-105 DAAEVVSVGYGSVSR
+105 DAAEVVSVGYGSVTR

-133 ELLKAPVTNFDQ
+133 ELMKTPVTNFDQ

-151 AGVVVTTSDGAV
+151 AGVVVTTSDGAL
-163 GSEANITIR
+163 GAEANITIR

-184 YIIDGFPTE
+184 YIIDGLPTE

-226 GVIVITTKQGVEG
+226 GVIVITTKQGSEG

-252 HIANKAELMDGYEF
+252 HIANKAELMNGYEF
-266 VELQNEIFGLS
+266 VELQNEIFALS
-277 GNTNSYIKP
+277 GNTNSYLKP
-286 SEEDA
+286 SEQDLA
-291 ALGVEAYSLEDYRDQ
+291 SGITTYDLEDYRDE
-306 SMWNDWQDAIYRTSL
+306 SRWNDWQDNIYRTSI
-321 SQNYNISL
+321 SQNYNL
-329 SGGSKEAGSRY
+329 SIAGGSKEAGNRY
-340 NASLSVVDQNGIIV
+340 NVSMSVVDQDGIIV
-354 KSNFQRYQGKINFQ
+354 KSNFQRYQGKVNFQ
-368 QKIGK
+368 QKLGK
-373 KVTIDL
+373 NVTFDFM
-379 LANYSRAIT
+379 ANYSRQIT

-399 SSATGWLVYSV
+399 SSATGWLIYSV

-415 VKPRS
+415 VKPKS
-420 QWEMD
+420 KWSEEGDMVDEMID
-425 ANGNFIN
+425 A
-432 NDSGELID
+432 
-440 EDVASSNDYRF
+440 DVASSNDYRF
-451 NPAKTVRNEYR
+451 NPAMTVRNEYR
-462 KTIVDYLNANAGITW
+462 KTIVDYLNASAGLTWDIT
-477 EIIDDLKLKIT
+477 EDLKLKVT
-488 GGYTIN
+488 GGYTMN

-521 GIYWNDKTTWLNEN
+521 GIYWNDKMSWVNDN

-553 GFTLQGETFDYKGTY
+553 GFTLSGEKFDYKGTY
-568 ATQMTTESLGL
+568 ATQMTTEALGL

-585 SYQVVTPWQYD
+585 SYQTVTPWQYD
-596 WTMMSGLFRVNYN
+596 WTMMSGFFRVNYN
-609 FKYKYYVTAS
+609 FKYKYYLTAS
-619 FRADGSSKFPANN
+619 FRADGSSKFPSNN

-639 AGLSWNINREEWLK
+639 AGFSWNINREDWLK
-653 DKNWLSNA
+653 DKTWLSNA
-661 KLRASWG
+661 KFRASWG

-674 TTTPYDYYSQIST
+674 TTTPYDYYSQIAT

-697 VFNGQIVSG
+697 VFGGNIVSG
-706 YFPSNMSNEK
+706 YYPSNMSNDN
-716 LKWETTEQW
+716 LKWETTEQF

-730 FSVLDSRIKLTADW
+730 FSAFESRIKLTFDW

-758 PASSGYTSAMLNI
+758 PASSGYTSAMLNV
-771 GSMQNQGFEVT
+771 GSMQNKGYEVT

-787 VQKQNFTWNMNF
+787 VQKKNFSWNMNF
-799 NIALNRN
+799 NIAINRN

-815 YSLLRSVS
+815 LSLLRSVS

-854 KPDEFNGGTSLK
+854 KLDDFNSGTSLK
-866 DGIPYMTSV
+866 DGVPYMTSV
-875 GQEKVKPGDPKYRD
+875 GQDKVRPGDPKYRD
-889 INADG
+889 INHDG

-952 NTNQLKTY
+952 NTNQLKSY
-960 TNRWSEKNP
+960 KDRWTVNNP
-969 TSDIP
+969 DSDIP

-1003 LGYTFP
+1003 LGYTLP
-1009 RKLLRKM
+1009 RKVLRKM

-1021 RLYVSG
+1021 RFYISG

-1058 YPRAMGVTAGLSF
+1058 YPRAIGVTAGLSF